1 MSYRK
6 ITKYFQ
12 NIKLYGIIGAAVIM
26 AMSVTA
32 CSTVKN
38 SGTEI
43 TADQTSAGLADGT
56 TVNGIYSYDDMFT
69 ERDLDVGY
77 DESSAVK
84 INLADDSTTVTVG
97 DDTEAD
103 ASEADETKA
112 DDSETDGTKD
122 GGVETDETKAD
133 ESETDGTKADESV
146 TNETETASSGVS
158 ISGNIITIT
167 KEGTYVFSGAL
178 SEGQI
183 VVDADSAKVQLVLDN
198 ADITCA
204 SSAAIYVKNAD
215 KTFITLAE
223 GSENILMNTAEY
235 EAIDDN
241 NIDAVIFSKDDLTL
255 NGKGTLTINSEY
267 GHGIV
272 SKDDLKLVGGI
283 CNITA
288 KAHALSGKDS
298 VRIAAGTYNLTSGK
312 DGIHSENADDDEKGF
327 VYIASGDFTIESTGD
342 GIDASYVVQ
351 IDDGDFDI
359 TAGDGA
365 ENATKTHKD
374 IPGGGA
380 GDNMGGGAPGGAAQD
395 GEAPS
400 GDKPSGGK
408 PSGDK
413 PSGDKPSG
421 DATSGDAT
429 GGDTTSEDTSGGN
442 LKGGDGSD
450 ESVSGSASGKQTG
463 QTPPDRPDGDSFDGS
478 RPDEK
483 ASDNTGGQTAQTP
496 PDKPGTDTSDAQQ
509 SDKNSQSKDIADNT
523 TASGAS
529 SDTGSEAASSTS
541 SDTDSEAAS
550 STSSDTDSEAAS
562 STSSDTDSTSTK
574 GIKSDGALYVNGGT
588 FTINSADD
596 AFHSNSDVTIN
607 DGTYTISSGD
617 DGMHADSALLV
628 NGGTITVT
636 ESYEGLEGLNI
647 TINDGKIDIAASDD
661 GMNAAGGNDASG
673 FGGMGGD
680 GFKGMQAPDAAQKSN
695 DTSDNTSDNTQK
707 PNDTSDT
714 AQTTGNITVAAQKSD
729 SASDTAQTTGNIT
742 VAAQKSDSTSDTAQT
757 TGNITVAS
765 QKSDNISVASQ
776 DEMWMVIN
784 GGYVHVLAGGDGLD
798 SNGDLTINGGEVYV
812 DGPSDNGN
820 SAIDYGEKS
829 SFYINGGTVV
839 AVGSSGMAEDVSSDS
854 KQQVAFVKLDSQ
866 ADAGDVTLK
875 DADGNEIISYTAK
888 KKYDCV
894 IISTADMKEGQTY
907 TLSASG
913 NESEVSL

>member
-12 NIKLYGIIGAAVIM
+12 NIKLYGVIGAAVIM

-43 TADQTSAGLADGT
+43 SATKNAAGLADT
-56 TVNGIYSYDDMFT
+56 ATVNGIYSYDDMFT

-97 DDTEAD
+97 DDTETD
-103 ASEADETKA
+103 VSKADETRA
-112 DDSETDGTKD
+112 DESKTDETKD
-122 GGVETDETKAD
+122 GGAETDETKAD
-133 ESETDGTKADESV
+133 ESVTNETKADESV

-167 KEGTYVFSGAL
+167 KEGTYVLSGAL

-215 KTFITLAE
+215 KAFITLAE

-272 SKDDLKLVGGI
+272 SKDDLKLVGGT

-288 KAHALSGKDS
+288 KTHALSGKDS

-312 DGIHSENADDDEKGF
+312 DGIHSENGDEEEKGF

-365 ENATKTHKD
+365 ENATKTNNEM
-374 IPGGGA
+374 PGGSTG
-380 GDNMGGGAPGGAAQD
+380 GNMGGGAPGGD
-395 GEAPS
+395 KPSGEAPS
-400 GDKPSGGK
+400 GEAPSGG
-408 PSGDK
+408 PS
-413 PSGDKPSG
+413 
-421 DATSGDAT
+421 
-429 GGDTTSEDTSGGN
+429 
-442 LKGGDGSD
+442 SD
-450 ESVSGSASGKQTG
+450 SDSGKKTR
-463 QTPPDRPDGDSFDGS
+463 QTPPDKPDGDSFDGS

-483 ASDNTGGQTAQTP
+483 ASDNAGSQTAQTP
-496 PDKPGTDTSDAQQ
+496 PDKPGTDTSDGQQ

-523 TASGAS
+523 TASSAS
-529 SDTGSEAASSTS
+529 SDTGSESASSTL
-541 SDTDSEAAS
+541 SDADSEN
-550 STSSDTDSEAAS
+550 DS

-588 FTINSADD
+588 FNINSADD
-596 AFHSNSDVTIN
+596 SFHSNSDVTIN

-617 DGMHADSALLV
+617 DGIHADSALLV

-647 TINDGKIDIAASDD
+647 TINDGKIDITASDD
-661 GMNAAGGNDASG
+661 GMNAAGGNDESG

-742 VAAQKSDSTSDTAQT
+742 VAAQKSDSTSDTAQDT
-757 TGNITVAS
+757 DAAS
-765 QKSDNISVASQ
+765 E

-784 GGYVHVLAGGDGLD
+784 GGYIHVLAGGDGLD

-866 ADAGDVTLK
+866 VDAGDVILK
-875 DADGNEIISYTAK
+875 DAAGNEIISYTAK

-894 IISTADMKEGQTY
+894 IISTADLKAGQTY

>member
-43 TADQTSAGLADGT
+43 SATQTSAGLADGT
-56 TVNGIYSYDDMFT
+56 SVNGIYSYDDMFT

-103 ASEADETKA
+103 VSETDETKA
-112 DDSETDGTKD
+112 DETQADESETDG
-122 GGVETDETKAD
+122 TKAD
-133 ESETDGTKADESV
+133 ESETDGTKADKS
-146 TNETETASSGVS
+146 ETDETKAASSSVS
-158 ISGNIITIT
+158 ISGNIITISE
-167 KEGTYVFSGAL
+167 EGTYVLSGAL

-272 SKDDLKLVGGI
+272 SKDDLKLVSGT

-288 KAHALSGKDS
+288 KNHALSGKDS

-342 GIDASYVVQ
+342 GIDASYMVQ
-351 IDDGDFDI
+351 IDDGDFEI
-359 TAGDGA
+359 TAGGGA
-365 ENATKTHKD
+365 ENATKTHND
-374 IPGGGA
+374 MPGGGPG
-380 GDNMGGGAPGGAAQD
+380 GDMGGGAPGGDKPSGEAPS

-400 GDKPSGGK
+400 GDKPSGEASNGDTSSESGSNGD
-408 PSGDK
+408 PSG
-413 PSGDKPSG
+413 
-421 DATSGDAT
+421 
-429 GGDTTSEDTSGGN
+429 
-442 LKGGDGSD
+442 SD
-450 ESVSGSASGKQTG
+450 SGKQTG
-463 QTPPDRPDGDSFDGS
+463 QTPPDKPDGDSFDGS

-483 ASDNTGGQTAQTP
+483 ASDNAGSQTSQTP
-496 PDKPGTDTSDAQQ
+496 PDKSGKDTADGQQ
-509 SDKNSQSKDIADNT
+509 SDKNSQSNNTADST
-523 TASGAS
+523 TASG
-529 SDTGSEAASSTS
+529 
-541 SDTDSEAAS
+541 
-550 STSSDTDSEAAS
+550 
-562 STSSDTDSTSTK
+562 TSSDTDSTSTK

-596 AFHSNSDVTIN
+596 SFHSNSDVTIN

-647 TINDGKIDIAASDD
+647 TINDGKIDITASDD
-661 GMNAAGGNDASG
+661 GMNAAGGNDQSG

-680 GFKGMQAPDAAQKSN
+680 GFKGMQALNSAPDAAQKS
-695 DTSDNTSDNTQK
+695 DSTSDSKSDNTQK
-707 PNDTSDT
+707 SDDTSDT
-714 AQTTGNITVAAQKSD
+714 AQTTGNITVA
-729 SASDTAQTTGNIT
+729 T
-742 VAAQKSDSTSDTAQT
+742 QKSDSTSDTAQT
-757 TGNITVAS
+757 TGNITVAV
-765 QKSDNISVASQ
+765 QKSDSASDTAQ
-776 DEMWMVIN
+776 DTDAASEDEMWMVIN

-829 SFYINGGTVV
+829 AFYINGGTVV
-839 AVGSSGMAEDVSSDS
+839 AVGSSGMAEDVSSES

-866 ADAGDVTLK
+866 VDAGDVILK
-875 DADGNEIISYTAK
+875 DADGNEIISYTAQ

-894 IISTADMKEGQTY
+894 IISTADLKAGQTY

-913 NESEVSL
+913 SESEVSL

>member
-6 ITKYFQ
+6 VKKYFQ

-43 TADQTSAGLADGT
+43 TADQTSAGA

-103 ASEADETKA
+103 TSEIDETKA
-112 DDSETDGTKD
+112 DETQADESETNGTKAD
-122 GGVETDETKAD
+122 KSETNGTKAD
-133 ESETDGTKADESV
+133 ESETDETKV
-146 TNETETASSGVS
+146 ASSGVS
-158 ISGNIITIT
+158 ISGNIITIS
-167 KEGTYVFSGAL
+167 KEGTYVLSGAL

-198 ADITCA
+198 VDITCA

-223 GSENILMNTAEY
+223 DSENILMNTAEY

-272 SKDDLKLVGGI
+272 SKDDLKLVSGT

-288 KAHALSGKDS
+288 KKHALSGKDS

-312 DGIHSENADDDEKGF
+312 DGIHSENVDDDEKGF

-351 IDDGDFDI
+351 IDDGDFEI
-359 TAGDGA
+359 TAGGGS
-365 ENATKTHKD
+365 ENATKTHND
-374 IPGGGA
+374 MPGGGPG
-380 GDNMGGGAPGGAAQD
+380 GDMGGGAPS

-400 GDKPSGGK
+400 GDKPSGEA
-408 PSGDK
+408 PSGG
-413 PSGDKPSG
+413 PSSDGD
-421 DATSGDAT
+421 
-429 GGDTTSEDTSGGN
+429 
-442 LKGGDGSD
+442 
-450 ESVSGSASGKQTG
+450 SGKQTG
-463 QTPPDRPDGDSFDGS
+463 QTPPDKPDGDSFDGS

-483 ASDNTGGQTAQTP
+483 ASDNADSQTSQTP
-496 PDKPGTDTSDAQQ
+496 PDKSGKDTSDGQQ
-509 SDKNSQSKDIADNT
+509 FDKNSQSKDAADST
-523 TASGAS
+523 TASGASSDTDSEAASGTS
-529 SDTGSEAASSTS
+529 SDTGSEAASSAS
-541 SDTDSEAAS
+541 YDTD
-550 STSSDTDSEAAS
+550 T
-562 STSSDTDSTSTK
+562 TSTK

-596 AFHSNSDVTIN
+596 SFHSNSDVTIN

-636 ESYEGLEGLNI
+636 ESYEGLEGLNV
-647 TINDGKIDIAASDD
+647 TINDGKIDITASDD
-661 GMNAAGGNDASG
+661 GMNAAGGNDQSG

-680 GFKGMQAPDAAQKSN
+680 GFKGMQAPNSAPDAAQKS
-695 DTSDNTSDNTQK
+695 DSASDSTSDNTQK
-707 PNDTSDT
+707 SDDTSDT

-729 SASDTAQTTGNIT
+729 DASDTVQDTGNIT
-742 VAAQKSDSTSDTAQT
+742 VAAQKSDSTSDKAQDTDTA
-757 TGNITVAS
+757 S
-765 QKSDNISVASQ
+765 E

-854 KQQVAFVKLDSQ
+854 KQQVVFVKLDSQ
-866 ADAGDVTLK
+866 ADAGDVILK
-875 DADGNEIISYTAK
+875 DADGNEIISYTAQ

-894 IISTADMKEGQTY
+894 IISMADLKAGQTY

-913 NESEVSL
+913 SESEVSL

>member
-43 TADQTSAGLADGT
+43 SAAQTSAGLADGA

-103 ASEADETKA
+103 ASEPDETKADETKA
-112 DDSETDGTKD
+112 DESETDETKA
-122 GGVETDETKAD
+122 GESETDETKAD

-167 KEGTYVFSGAL
+167 KEGTYVLSGAL

-272 SKDDLKLVGGI
+272 SKDDLKLVGGTS
-283 CNITA
+283 NITA
-288 KAHALSGKDS
+288 KNHALSGKDS

-312 DGIHSENADDDEKGF
+312 DGIHSENADEEEKGF

-365 ENATKTHKD
+365 ENATKTNNEM
-374 IPGGGA
+374 PGGGT
-380 GDNMGGGAPGGAAQD
+380 GGNMGGGAPGGD
-395 GEAPS
+395 KPSGEAPS
-400 GDKPSGGK
+400 GGPS
-408 PSGDK
+408 
-413 PSGDKPSG
+413 
-421 DATSGDAT
+421 
-429 GGDTTSEDTSGGN
+429 
-442 LKGGDGSD
+442 SD
-450 ESVSGSASGKQTG
+450 SDSGKQTG
-463 QTPPDRPDGDSFDGS
+463 QTPPDKPDGDSFDGS

-483 ASDNTGGQTAQTP
+483 ASDNAGSQTSQTP
-496 PDKPGTDTSDAQQ
+496 PDKSGKDTSDA
-509 SDKNSQSKDIADNT
+509 
-523 TASGAS
+523 
-529 SDTGSEAASSTS
+529 
-541 SDTDSEAAS
+541 
-550 STSSDTDSEAAS
+550 
-562 STSSDTDSTSTK
+562 DSTSTK

-588 FTINSADD
+588 YTINSADD
-596 AFHSNSDVTIN
+596 SFHSNSDVTIN

-617 DGMHADSALLV
+617 DGIHADSALLV

-647 TINDGKIDIAASDD
+647 TINDGKIDITASDD

-673 FGGMGGD
+673 FGGRGGD
-680 GFKGMQAPDAAQKSN
+680 GFKGMQAPD
-695 DTSDNTSDNTQK
+695 
-707 PNDTSDT
+707 
-714 AQTTGNITVAAQKSD
+714 AAQKSD

-742 VAAQKSDSTSDTAQT
+742 VAAQKSDNT
-757 TGNITVAS
+757 
-765 QKSDNISVASQ
+765 SVASQ
-776 DEMWMVIN
+776 DTDTASDDEMWMVIN

-875 DADGNEIISYTAK
+875 DADGNEIISYTAQ

-894 IISTADMKEGQTY
+894 IISTADLKAGQIY

>member
-12 NIKLYGIIGAAVIM
+12 NIKLYGVIGAAVIM

-43 TADQTSAGLADGT
+43 SAAQTSAGLADEA

-77 DESSAVK
+77 DESNAIK

-97 DDTEAD
+97 DDTETD
-103 ASEADETKA
+103 VSKADETKA
-112 DDSETDGTKD
+112 DDSK
-122 GGVETDETKAD
+122 TDETKAD
-133 ESETDGTKADESV
+133 ELE
-146 TNETETASSGVS
+146 TNETENAASGVY

-167 KEGTYVFSGAL
+167 KEGTYVLSGAL

-183 VVDADSAKVQLVLDN
+183 VVDADSAEVQLVLDN

-215 KTFITLAE
+215 KAFITLAE

-272 SKDDLKLVGGI
+272 SKDDLKLVGGTY
-283 CNITA
+283 NITA
-288 KAHALSGKDS
+288 ENHALSGKDS
-298 VRIAAGTYNLTSGK
+298 VRIADGTYNLTSGK

-365 ENATKTHKD
+365 ENATKTHNEM
-374 IPGGGA
+374 PGGA
-380 GDNMGGGAPGGAAQD
+380 TRDNMGGVAQD
-395 GEAPS
+395 GEVPS
-400 GDKPSGGK
+400 GDK
-408 PSGDK
+408 
-413 PSGDKPSG
+413 
-421 DATSGDAT
+421 TSGDA
-429 GGDTTSEDTSGGN
+429 SGRN
-442 LKGGDGSD
+442 LNGGDGSD
-450 ESVSGSASGKQTG
+450 GSDSGSASGKQAG
-463 QTPPDRPDGDSFDGS
+463 QTPPDRPEGDSFDGS

-496 PDKPGTDTSDAQQ
+496 PDKPGTDTSDGQK

-523 TASGAS
+523 TASSAS
-529 SDTGSEAASSTS
+529 SDTGSESSSSTSPDADSENNSSTS
-541 SDTDSEAAS
+541 SDA
-550 STSSDTDSEAAS
+550 
-562 STSSDTDSTSTK
+562 DSTSTK

-596 AFHSNSDVTIN
+596 SFHSNSDATIN

-617 DGMHADSALLV
+617 DGIHADSALLV

-673 FGGMGGD
+673 FGGRGGD
-680 GFKGMQAPDAAQKSN
+680 GFKGMQAPDAAQRP
-695 DTSDNTSDNTQK
+695 DDTSDNTQK
-707 PNDTSDT
+707 PDDTSDT
-714 AQTTGNITVAAQKSD
+714 AQTTGNITVAAQKQD
-729 SASDTAQTTGNIT
+729 SPSDTAQDTD
-742 VAAQKSDSTSDTAQT
+742 AASD
-757 TGNITVAS
+757 
-765 QKSDNISVASQ
+765 

-798 SNGDLTINGGEVYV
+798 SNGDLTINDGEVYV

-829 SFYINGGTVV
+829 SFNINGGTVV

-866 ADAGDVTLK
+866 ADVGDVILK
-875 DADGNEIISYTAK
+875 DADGNEIISYTVQ

-894 IISTADMKEGQTY
+894 IISTADLKAGQTY

>member
-6 ITKYFQ
+6 VKKYFQ
-12 NIKLYGIIGAAVIM
+12 NIKLYGIICAAVIM

-43 TADQTSAGLADGT
+43 TADQTSAGA

-103 ASEADETKA
+103 ASETDETKA
-112 DDSETDGTKD
+112 DETQ
-122 GGVETDETKAD
+122 AD
-133 ESETDGTKADESV
+133 ESETDGTKADKSE
-146 TNETETASSGVS
+146 TNETKAASSGVS
-158 ISGNIITIT
+158 ISGNIITIS
-167 KEGTYVFSGAL
+167 KEGTYVLSGAL

-198 ADITCA
+198 VDITCA

-272 SKDDLKLVGGI
+272 SKDDLKLVSGT

-288 KAHALSGKDS
+288 KKHALSGKDS

-359 TAGDGA
+359 TAGGGA
-365 ENATKTHKD
+365 ENATKTHND
-374 IPGGGA
+374 MPGGGPG
-380 GDNMGGGAPGGAAQD
+380 GDMGGGAPG

-400 GDKPSGGK
+400 GDKPSGEA
-408 PSGDK
+408 PSGEA
-413 PSGDKPSG
+413 PSGSG
-421 DATSGDAT
+421 SNGDSA
-429 GGDTTSEDTSGGN
+429 
-442 LKGGDGSD
+442 GSD
-450 ESVSGSASGKQTG
+450 SGKQTG
-463 QTPPDRPDGDSFDGS
+463 QTPPDKPSGDSFDGS
-478 RPDEK
+478 RPDQK
-483 ASDNTGGQTAQTP
+483 ASDNADSQTSQTP
-496 PDKPGTDTSDAQQ
+496 PDKSGKDTSDGQQ
-509 SDKNSQSKDIADNT
+509 FDKNSQSKDAADST
-523 TASGAS
+523 TASGV
-529 SDTGSEAASSTS
+529 S
-541 SDTDSEAAS
+541 SDTDSETAS
-550 STSSDTDSEAAS
+550 DTSSDTGSEAAS

-574 GIKSDGALYVNGGT
+574 GIKSDGALYLNGGT

-596 AFHSNSDVTIN
+596 SFHSNSDVTIN

-636 ESYEGLEGLNI
+636 ESYEGLEGLNV
-647 TINDGKIDIAASDD
+647 TINDGKIDITASDD
-661 GMNAAGGNDASG
+661 GINAAGGNDQSG

-680 GFKGMQAPDAAQKSN
+680 GFKGMQAPDAQKLDSA
-695 DTSDNTSDNTQK
+695 SDSTSDNTQK
-707 PNDTSDT
+707 SDDTSDT
-714 AQTTGNITVAAQKSD
+714 AQTTGNIAVAAQKSDDASDTVQDTGNITVAAQKSD
-729 SASDTAQTTGNIT
+729 SSSDTSQDT
-742 VAAQKSDSTSDTAQT
+742 DTA
-757 TGNITVAS
+757 S
-765 QKSDNISVASQ
+765 E

-866 ADAGDVTLK
+866 ADAGDVILK
-875 DADGNEIISYTAK
+875 DADGNEIISYTAQ

-894 IISTADMKEGQTY
+894 IISTADLKAGQTY

-913 NESEVSL
+913 SESEVSL

>member
-43 TADQTSAGLADGT
+43 SAAQTSAGLADGA

-103 ASEADETKA
+103 ASEPDETKA
-112 DDSETDGTKD
+112 DETQADESETDETKA
-122 GGVETDETKAD
+122 GGAETDETKAD

-167 KEGTYVFSGAL
+167 KEGTYVLSGAL

-183 VVDADSAKVQLVLDN
+183 VVNADSAKVQLVLDN

-272 SKDDLKLVGGI
+272 SKDDLKLVGGTS
-283 CNITA
+283 NITA
-288 KAHALSGKDS
+288 KNHALSGKDS

-312 DGIHSENADDDEKGF
+312 DGIHSENADEEEKGF

-365 ENATKTHKD
+365 ENATKTNNEM
-374 IPGGGA
+374 PGGGT
-380 GDNMGGGAPGGAAQD
+380 GGNMGGGAPGGD
-395 GEAPS
+395 KPSGEAPS
-400 GDKPSGGK
+400 GEAPSGG
-408 PSGDK
+408 PS
-413 PSGDKPSG
+413 
-421 DATSGDAT
+421 
-429 GGDTTSEDTSGGN
+429 
-442 LKGGDGSD
+442 SD
-450 ESVSGSASGKQTG
+450 SDSGKQTG
-463 QTPPDRPDGDSFDGS
+463 QTPPDKPDGDSFDGS

-483 ASDNTGGQTAQTP
+483 ASDNAGSQTSQTP
-496 PDKPGTDTSDAQQ
+496 PDMSGKDTSDA
-509 SDKNSQSKDIADNT
+509 
-523 TASGAS
+523 
-529 SDTGSEAASSTS
+529 
-541 SDTDSEAAS
+541 
-550 STSSDTDSEAAS
+550 
-562 STSSDTDSTSTK
+562 DSTSTK

-588 FTINSADD
+588 YTINSADD
-596 AFHSNSDVTIN
+596 SFHSNSDVTIN

-617 DGMHADSALLV
+617 DGIHADSALLV

-647 TINDGKIDIAASDD
+647 TINDGKIDITASDD

-673 FGGMGGD
+673 FGGRGGD
-680 GFKGMQAPDAAQKSN
+680 GFKGMQAPD
-695 DTSDNTSDNTQK
+695 
-707 PNDTSDT
+707 
-714 AQTTGNITVAAQKSD
+714 AAQKSD

-742 VAAQKSDSTSDTAQT
+742 VAAQKSDNT
-757 TGNITVAS
+757 
-765 QKSDNISVASQ
+765 SVASQ
-776 DEMWMVIN
+776 DTDTASDDEMWMVID

-866 ADAGDVTLK
+866 VDAGDVILK
-875 DADGNEIISYTAK
+875 DADGNEIISYTVQ

-894 IISTADMKEGQTY
+894 IISTADLQAGQTY
-907 TLSASG
+907 ILSASG

>member
-12 NIKLYGIIGAAVIM
+12 NIKLYGVIGAAVIM

-43 TADQTSAGLADGT
+43 SAAQTSAGLADEA

-77 DESSAVK
+77 DESNAVK

-97 DDTEAD
+97 DDTETD
-103 ASEADETKA
+103 ASKADETKA
-112 DDSETDGTKD
+112 DDSKTDETKADES
-122 GGVETDETKAD
+122 ETNETKAD

-167 KEGTYVFSGAL
+167 KEGTYVLSGAL

-272 SKDDLKLVGGI
+272 SKDDLKLVGGTY
-283 CNITA
+283 NITA
-288 KAHALSGKDS
+288 ENHALSGKDS
-298 VRIAAGTYNLTSGK
+298 VRIADGTYNLTSCK

-327 VYIASGDFTIESTGD
+327 VYIASGDFTIESIGD

-359 TAGDGA
+359 TAGGGV
-365 ENATKTHKD
+365 ENATKTHND
-374 IPGGGA
+374 MPGGA
-380 GDNMGGGAPGGAAQD
+380 TRDNMGGGAPGGAAQD

-400 GDKPSGGK
+400 GDK
-408 PSGDK
+408 
-413 PSGDKPSG
+413 
-421 DATSGDAT
+421 TS
-429 GGDTTSEDTSGGN
+429 
-442 LKGGDGSD
+442 GDGSD
-450 ESVSGSASGKQTG
+450 KSDSGSASGKQTG

-496 PDKPGTDTSDAQQ
+496 PDKPGTDTSDGQK

-523 TASGAS
+523 TASSAS
-529 SDTGSEAASSTS
+529 SDTGSESSSSASPNVDSENNSSTS
-541 SDTDSEAAS
+541 SDA
-550 STSSDTDSEAAS
+550 
-562 STSSDTDSTSTK
+562 DSTSTK

-596 AFHSNSDVTIN
+596 SFHSNSDATIN

-617 DGMHADSALLV
+617 DGIHADNALLV

-647 TINDGKIDIAASDD
+647 TINDGKIDITASDD

-673 FGGMGGD
+673 FGGRGGD
-680 GFKGMQAPDAAQKSN
+680 GFKGMQTPDSARKS
-695 DTSDNTSDNTQK
+695 
-707 PNDTSDT
+707 NDTSDT
-714 AQTTGNITVAAQKSD
+714 AQTTGNITVAAQKQDNTSVSSQD
-729 SASDTAQTTGNIT
+729 TDAASD
-742 VAAQKSDSTSDTAQT
+742 
-757 TGNITVAS
+757 
-765 QKSDNISVASQ
+765 

-829 SFYINGGTVV
+829 SFNINGGTVV

-866 ADAGDVTLK
+866 ADAGDVILK
-875 DADGNEIISYTAK
+875 DAAGNEIISYTVQ

-894 IISTADMKEGQTY
+894 IISTADLKAGQTY

>member
-32 CSTVKN
+32 CSIVKN

-43 TADQTSAGLADGT
+43 SATKNAAGLADT
-56 TVNGIYSYDDMFT
+56 ATVNGIYSYDDMFT

-103 ASEADETKA
+103 ASEPDETKA
-112 DDSETDGTKD
+112 DETQADESETDETKA
-122 GGVETDETKAD
+122 GGAETDETKAD

-167 KEGTYVFSGAL
+167 KEGTYVLSGAL

-183 VVDADSAKVQLVLDN
+183 VVNADSAKVQLVLDN

-235 EAIDDN
+235 EVIDDN

-272 SKDDLKLVGGI
+272 SKDDLKLVGGTS
-283 CNITA
+283 NITA
-288 KAHALSGKDS
+288 KTHALSGKDS

-359 TAGDGA
+359 TVGGGS
-365 ENATKTHKD
+365 ENATKTHND
-374 IPGGGA
+374 IPGGGT
-380 GDNMGGGAPGGAAQD
+380 GGNMGGGAPGGD
-395 GEAPS
+395 KPSGEAPS
-400 GDKPSGGK
+400 GEAPSGG
-408 PSGDK
+408 PS
-413 PSGDKPSG
+413 
-421 DATSGDAT
+421 
-429 GGDTTSEDTSGGN
+429 
-442 LKGGDGSD
+442 SD
-450 ESVSGSASGKQTG
+450 SDSGKQTG
-463 QTPPDRPDGDSFDGS
+463 QTPPDKPDGDSFDGS

-483 ASDNTGGQTAQTP
+483 ASDNAGSQTSQTP
-496 PDKPGTDTSDAQQ
+496 PDKSGKDTSDA
-509 SDKNSQSKDIADNT
+509 
-523 TASGAS
+523 
-529 SDTGSEAASSTS
+529 
-541 SDTDSEAAS
+541 
-550 STSSDTDSEAAS
+550 
-562 STSSDTDSTSTK
+562 DSTSTK
-574 GIKSDGALYVNGGT
+574 GIKSGGALYVNGGT
-588 FTINSADD
+588 YTINSADD
-596 AFHSNSDVTIN
+596 SFHSNSDVTIN

-617 DGMHADSALLV
+617 DGIHADSALLV
-628 NGGTITVT
+628 NGGTIAVT

-647 TINDGKIDIAASDD
+647 TINDGKIDITASDD

-673 FGGMGGD
+673 FGGRGGD
-680 GFKGMQAPDAAQKSN
+680 GFKGMQAPD
-695 DTSDNTSDNTQK
+695 
-707 PNDTSDT
+707 
-714 AQTTGNITVAAQKSD
+714 AAQKSD

-742 VAAQKSDSTSDTAQT
+742 VAAQKSDNT
-757 TGNITVAS
+757 
-765 QKSDNISVASQ
+765 SVASQ
-776 DEMWMVIN
+776 DTDTASDDEMWMVIN

-875 DADGNEIISYTAK
+875 DADGNEIISYTAQ

-894 IISTADMKEGQTY
+894 IISTADLKAGQIY

>member
-6 ITKYFQ
+6 VKKYFQ

-43 TADQTSAGLADGT
+43 TADQTSAGLADEAM
-56 TVNGIYSYDDMFT
+56 VNGIYSYDDMFT

-97 DDTEAD
+97 DDTETD
-103 ASEADETKA
+103 ASKSEETRADESK
-112 DDSETDGTKD
+112 TDETKD
-122 GGVETDETKAD
+122 GGAETDETKAD
-133 ESETDGTKADESV
+133 ESETDGTKADESE
-146 TNETETASSGVS
+146 TNETENAASGVS

-167 KEGTYVFSGAL
+167 KEGTYVLSGAL

-204 SSAAIYVKNAD
+204 SSAAIYVKNAN
-215 KTFITLAE
+215 KAFITLAE

-272 SKDDLKLVGGI
+272 SKDDLKLVGGTY
-283 CNITA
+283 NITA
-288 KAHALSGKDS
+288 ENHALSGKDS
-298 VRIAAGTYNLTSGK
+298 VRIAEGTYNLTSGK

-359 TAGDGA
+359 TAGGGA
-365 ENATKTHKD
+365 ENATKTHND
-374 IPGGGA
+374 MPGGA
-380 GDNMGGGAPGGAAQD
+380 TRDNMGGGAPGGAAQD

-400 GDKPSGGK
+400 GDKPSG
-408 PSGDK
+408 
-413 PSGDKPSG
+413 
-421 DATSGDAT
+421 
-429 GGDTTSEDTSGGN
+429 
-442 LKGGDGSD
+442 DGSD
-450 ESVSGSASGKQTG
+450 KSDSGSASGKQTG

-496 PDKPGTDTSDAQQ
+496 PDKPGTDTSDGQK

-523 TASGAS
+523 TASSAS
-529 SDTGSEAASSTS
+529 SDTGSESSSSASPDADSENNSSTS
-541 SDTDSEAAS
+541 SDA
-550 STSSDTDSEAAS
+550 
-562 STSSDTDSTSTK
+562 DSTSTK

-596 AFHSNSDVTIN
+596 SFHSNSDATIN

-617 DGMHADSALLV
+617 DGIHADSALLV

-647 TINDGKIDIAASDD
+647 TINDGKIDITASDD

-673 FGGMGGD
+673 FGGRGGD
-680 GFKGMQAPDAAQKSN
+680 GFKGMQAPDSARKSN

-707 PNDTSDT
+707 PDDTSDT
-714 AQTTGNITVAAQKSD
+714 AQTTGNITVAAQKS
-729 SASDTAQTTGNIT
+729 G
-742 VAAQKSDSTSDTAQT
+742 STSDTAQDT
-757 TGNITVAS
+757 DTAS
-765 QKSDNISVASQ
+765 E

-820 SAIDYGEKS
+820 SAIDYGDKS

-839 AVGSSGMAEDVSSDS
+839 AVGSGGMAEDVSSDS

-866 ADAGDVTLK
+866 VNAGDVILK
-875 DADGNEIISYTAK
+875 DADGNEIISYTVQ

-894 IISTADMKEGQTY
+894 IISTADLQAGQTY
-907 TLSASG
+907 ILSASG

>member
-6 ITKYFQ
+6 VKKYFQ

-43 TADQTSAGLADGT
+43 TADQTSAGA

-103 ASEADETKA
+103 ASETDETKA
-112 DDSETDGTKD
+112 DETQ
-122 GGVETDETKAD
+122 AD
-133 ESETDGTKADESV
+133 ESETDGTKADKSETNGTKADES
-146 TNETETASSGVS
+146 ETDETKAASSGVS
-158 ISGNIITIT
+158 ISGNIITIS
-167 KEGTYVFSGAL
+167 KEGTYVLSGAL

-198 ADITCA
+198 VDITCA

-223 GSENILMNTAEY
+223 DSENILMNTAEY

-272 SKDDLKLVGGI
+272 SKDDLKLVSGT

-288 KAHALSGKDS
+288 KKHALSGKDS
-298 VRIAAGTYNLTSGK
+298 VRIATGTYNLTSGK

-359 TAGDGA
+359 TAGGGA
-365 ENATKTHKD
+365 ENATKTHND
-374 IPGGGA
+374 MPGGGP
-380 GDNMGGGAPGGAAQD
+380 GSDMGGGAPSGEAPR

-400 GDKPSGGK
+400 GDKPSGEA
-408 PSGDK
+408 PSGEA
-413 PSGDKPSG
+413 PSGSG
-421 DATSGDAT
+421 SNGDSA
-429 GGDTTSEDTSGGN
+429 
-442 LKGGDGSD
+442 GSD
-450 ESVSGSASGKQTG
+450 SGKQTG
-463 QTPPDRPDGDSFDGS
+463 QTPPDKPDGDSFDGR

-483 ASDNTGGQTAQTP
+483 ASDNAGSQTSQTP
-496 PDKPGTDTSDAQQ
+496 PGKPGKDTSDGQQ
-509 SDKNSQSKDIADNT
+509 SDKNSQSNNTADST

-529 SDTGSEAASSTS
+529 SDTDSETASDTS
-541 SDTDSEAAS
+541 SDTG
-550 STSSDTDSEAAS
+550 SEAAS

-596 AFHSNSDVTIN
+596 SFHSNSDVTIN

-636 ESYEGLEGLNI
+636 ESYEGLEGLNV
-647 TINDGKIDIAASDD
+647 TINDGKIDIIASDD
-661 GMNAAGGNDASG
+661 GINAAGGNDQSG

-680 GFKGMQAPDAAQKSN
+680 GFKGMQAPDAQKS
-695 DTSDNTSDNTQK
+695 DSASDSTSDNTQK
-707 PNDTSDT
+707 SDDTSDT
-714 AQTTGNITVAAQKSD
+714 AQTTGNIAVAAQKSDDASDTVQDTGNIIVAAQKSD
-729 SASDTAQTTGNIT
+729 SSSDTSQDTD
-742 VAAQKSDSTSDTAQT
+742 AASE
-757 TGNITVAS
+757 
-765 QKSDNISVASQ
+765 

-875 DADGNEIISYTAK
+875 DADGNEIISYTAQ

-894 IISTADMKEGQTY
+894 IISTADLKAGQTY

-913 NESEVSL
+913 SESEVSL

>member
-32 CSTVKN
+32 CSTVNN

-43 TADQTSAGLADGT
+43 SATQTAGLADT
-56 TVNGIYSYDDMFT
+56 ATVNGIYSYDDMFT
-69 ERDLDVGY
+69 ERDLDVSY

-97 DDTEAD
+97 DDTETD
-103 ASEADETKA
+103 VSKADETKA
-112 DDSETDGTKD
+112 DDSKTDETKD
-122 GGVETDETKAD
+122 GGAETDETKAD

-167 KEGTYVFSGAL
+167 KEGTYVLSGAL

-215 KTFITLAE
+215 KAFITLAE

-272 SKDDLKLVGGI
+272 SKDDLKLVGGT

-288 KAHALSGKDS
+288 KTHALSGKDS
-298 VRIAAGTYNLTSGK
+298 VRIAEGTYNLTSGK

-351 IDDGDFDI
+351 IDDGAFDI
-359 TAGDGA
+359 TAGGGA
-365 ENATKTHKD
+365 ENATKTHND
-374 IPGGGA
+374 MPGGA
-380 GDNMGGGAPGGAAQD
+380 TRDNMGGGAPGGD
-395 GEAPS
+395 KPSGEAPS
-400 GDKPSGGK
+400 GEAPSGG
-408 PSGDK
+408 PS
-413 PSGDKPSG
+413 
-421 DATSGDAT
+421 
-429 GGDTTSEDTSGGN
+429 
-442 LKGGDGSD
+442 SD
-450 ESVSGSASGKQTG
+450 SDSGKQTG
-463 QTPPDRPDGDSFDGS
+463 QTLPDKPDGDSFDGS

-483 ASDNTGGQTAQTP
+483 ASDNAGSQTSQTP
-496 PDKPGTDTSDAQQ
+496 PDKSGKDTSDGQQ

-523 TASGAS
+523 TASSAS
-529 SDTGSEAASSTS
+529 SDTGSESASSTL
-541 SDTDSEAAS
+541 SDADSENN
-550 STSSDTDSEAAS
+550 S

-596 AFHSNSDVTIN
+596 SFHSNSDVTIN

-647 TINDGKIDIAASDD
+647 TINDGKIDITASDD

-673 FGGMGGD
+673 FGGRGGD
-680 GFKGMQAPDAAQKSN
+680 GFKGMQAPD
-695 DTSDNTSDNTQK
+695 
-707 PNDTSDT
+707 
-714 AQTTGNITVAAQKSD
+714 AAQKSD

-742 VAAQKSDSTSDTAQT
+742 VAAQKSDNT
-757 TGNITVAS
+757 
-765 QKSDNISVASQ
+765 SVASQ
-776 DEMWMVIN
+776 DTDTASDDEMWMVIN

-866 ADAGDVTLK
+866 VDAGDVILK
-875 DADGNEIISYTAK
+875 DADGNEIISYTVQ

-894 IISTADMKEGQTY
+894 IISTADLKAGQIY

>member
-6 ITKYFQ
+6 VKKYFQ

-43 TADQTSAGLADGT
+43 TADQTSAGA

-103 ASEADETKA
+103 ASEIDETKA
-112 DDSETDGTKD
+112 DETQ
-122 GGVETDETKAD
+122 AD
-133 ESETDGTKADESV
+133 ESETDGTKADKSE
-146 TNETETASSGVS
+146 TNETKAASSGVS
-158 ISGNIITIT
+158 ISGNIITIS
-167 KEGTYVFSGAL
+167 KEGTYVLSGAL
-178 SEGQI
+178 LEGQI

-198 ADITCA
+198 IDITCA

-223 GSENILMNTAEY
+223 DSENILMNTAEY

-272 SKDDLKLVGGI
+272 SKDDLKLVSGTY
-283 CNITA
+283 NITA
-288 KAHALSGKDS
+288 KNHALSGKDS

-351 IDDGDFDI
+351 IDDGDFEI
-359 TAGDGA
+359 TAGGGA
-365 ENATKTHKD
+365 ENATKTHND
-374 IPGGGA
+374 MPGGDPG
-380 GDNMGGGAPGGAAQD
+380 GDMGGGAPGGD
-395 GEAPS
+395 KPSGEAPS
-400 GDKPSGGK
+400 GDKPSGEAS
-408 PSGDK
+408 SGDK
-413 PSGDKPSG
+413 MSGEASSG
-421 DATSGDAT
+421 SGSN
-429 GGDTTSEDTSGGN
+429 GDSA
-442 LKGGDGSD
+442 GSD
-450 ESVSGSASGKQTG
+450 SGKQTG
-463 QTPPDRPDGDSFDGS
+463 QTPPDKPSGDSFDGS
-478 RPDEK
+478 RPEQK
-483 ASDNTGGQTAQTP
+483 ASDNADSQTSQTP
-496 PDKPGTDTSDAQQ
+496 QDKSGKDTSDGQQ
-509 SDKNSQSKDIADNT
+509 FDKNSQSKDAADST

-529 SDTGSEAASSTS
+529 SDTDSETASDTS
-541 SDTDSEAAS
+541 SDTG
-550 STSSDTDSEAAS
+550 SEAAS

-596 AFHSNSDVTIN
+596 SFHSNSDVTIN

-636 ESYEGLEGLNI
+636 ESYEGLEGLNV
-647 TINDGKIDIAASDD
+647 TINDGKIDITASDD
-661 GMNAAGGNDASG
+661 GINAAGGNDQSG

-680 GFKGMQAPDAAQKSN
+680 GFKGMQAPDAQKS
-695 DTSDNTSDNTQK
+695 DSASDSTSDNTQK
-707 PNDTSDT
+707 SDDTSDT
-714 AQTTGNITVAAQKSD
+714 AQTTGNIAVAAQKSD
-729 SASDTAQTTGNIT
+729 SSSDTSQDT
-742 VAAQKSDSTSDTAQT
+742 DTA
-757 TGNITVAS
+757 S
-765 QKSDNISVASQ
+765 E

-854 KQQVAFVKLDSQ
+854 KQQVVFVKLDSQ
-866 ADAGDVTLK
+866 ADAGDVILK
-875 DADGNEIISYTAK
+875 DADGNEIISYTAQ

-894 IISTADMKEGQTY
+894 IISMADLKAGQTY

-913 NESEVSL
+913 SESEVSL

>member
-6 ITKYFQ
+6 ITKYFR

-43 TADQTSAGLADGT
+43 SAAQTSAGLADGA

-77 DESSAVK
+77 DESNAVK

-97 DDTEAD
+97 DNTETD
-103 ASEADETKA
+103 ASKSEETRADESK
-112 DDSETDGTKD
+112 TDETKD
-122 GGVETDETKAD
+122 GGAETDETEADESETDETKAD

-167 KEGTYVFSGAL
+167 KEGTYVLSGAL

-183 VVDADSAKVQLVLDN
+183 IVDADSAKVQLVLDN

-235 EAIDDN
+235 ETIDDN

-272 SKDDLKLVGGI
+272 SKDDLKLVGGTS
-283 CNITA
+283 NITA
-288 KAHALSGKDS
+288 KNHALSGKDS

-359 TAGDGA
+359 TAGGGS
-365 ENATKTHKD
+365 ENATKTHND
-374 IPGGGA
+374 IPGGGT
-380 GDNMGGGAPGGAAQD
+380 GGKMGGGAPGGD
-395 GEAPS
+395 KPSGEAPS
-400 GDKPSGGK
+400 GEAPSGG
-408 PSGDK
+408 PS
-413 PSGDKPSG
+413 
-421 DATSGDAT
+421 
-429 GGDTTSEDTSGGN
+429 
-442 LKGGDGSD
+442 SD
-450 ESVSGSASGKQTG
+450 SDSGKKTR
-463 QTPPDRPDGDSFDGS
+463 QTPPDKPDGDSFDGS

-483 ASDNTGGQTAQTP
+483 ASDNAGSQTAQTP
-496 PDKPGTDTSDAQQ
+496 PDKSGKDTSDA
-509 SDKNSQSKDIADNT
+509 
-523 TASGAS
+523 
-529 SDTGSEAASSTS
+529 
-541 SDTDSEAAS
+541 
-550 STSSDTDSEAAS
+550 
-562 STSSDTDSTSTK
+562 DSTSTK

-588 FTINSADD
+588 FNINSADD
-596 AFHSNSDVTIN
+596 SFHSNSDVTIN

-617 DGMHADSALLV
+617 DGIHADSALLV

-647 TINDGKIDIAASDD
+647 TINDGKIDITASDD

-673 FGGMGGD
+673 FGGRGGD
-680 GFKGMQAPDAAQKSN
+680 GFKGMQAPDAAQKS
-695 DTSDNTSDNTQK
+695 
-707 PNDTSDT
+707 
-714 AQTTGNITVAAQKSD
+714 D
-729 SASDTAQTTGNIT
+729 SASDTAQDTD
-742 VAAQKSDSTSDTAQT
+742 AASE
-757 TGNITVAS
+757 
-765 QKSDNISVASQ
+765 

-854 KQQVAFVKLDSQ
+854 KQQIAFVKLDSQ
-866 ADAGDVTLK
+866 VDAGDVILK
-875 DADGNEIISYTAK
+875 DADGNEIISYTAQ

-894 IISTADMKEGQTY
+894 IISTADLKAGQTY

>member
-6 ITKYFQ
+6 VKKYFQ

-43 TADQTSAGLADGT
+43 SADQTSAGA

-103 ASEADETKA
+103 ASETDETKA
-112 DDSETDGTKD
+112 DENQ
-122 GGVETDETKAD
+122 AD
-133 ESETDGTKADESV
+133 ESETDGTKADKSE
-146 TNETETASSGVS
+146 TNETKAASSGVS
-158 ISGNIITIT
+158 ISGNIITIS
-167 KEGTYVFSGAL
+167 KEGTYVLSGAL

-198 ADITCA
+198 VDITCA

-223 GSENILMNTAEY
+223 DSENILMNTAEY

-272 SKDDLKLVGGI
+272 SKDDLKLVSGT

-288 KAHALSGKDS
+288 KNHALSGKDS

-327 VYIASGDFTIESTGD
+327 VYIAFGDFTIESTGD

-359 TAGDGA
+359 TAGGGA
-365 ENATKTHKD
+365 ENATKTHND
-374 IPGGGA
+374 MPGGDPGS
-380 GDNMGGGAPGGAAQD
+380 DMGGGAPGGD
-395 GEAPS
+395 KTSGEAPS
-400 GDKPSGGK
+400 GGPS
-408 PSGDK
+408 
-413 PSGDKPSG
+413 
-421 DATSGDAT
+421 
-429 GGDTTSEDTSGGN
+429 
-442 LKGGDGSD
+442 SD
-450 ESVSGSASGKQTG
+450 SDSGKQTG
-463 QTPPDRPDGDSFDGS
+463 QTPPDKPSGDSFDGS

-483 ASDNTGGQTAQTP
+483 ASDNADSQTSQTP
-496 PDKPGTDTSDAQQ
+496 PDKSGKDTSDGQQ
-509 SDKNSQSKDIADNT
+509 FDKNSQSKDAADST

-529 SDTGSEAASSTS
+529 SDT
-541 SDTDSEAAS
+541 DSEAVS
-550 STSSDTDSEAAS
+550 GTSP
-562 STSSDTDSTSTK
+562 DTDSTSTK

-596 AFHSNSDVTIN
+596 SFHSNSDVTIN

-636 ESYEGLEGLNI
+636 ESYEGLEGLNV
-647 TINDGKIDIAASDD
+647 TINDGKIDIIASDD
-661 GMNAAGGNDASG
+661 GINAAGGNDQSG

-680 GFKGMQAPDAAQKSN
+680 GFKGMQAPDAQKS
-695 DTSDNTSDNTQK
+695 DSASDSTSDNTQK
-707 PNDTSDT
+707 SDDTSDT
-714 AQTTGNITVAAQKSD
+714 AQTTGNIAVAAQKSD
-729 SASDTAQTTGNIT
+729 DASDTVQDTGNIT
-742 VAAQKSDSTSDTAQT
+742 VAAQKSDTSQDTDA
-757 TGNITVAS
+757 AS
-765 QKSDNISVASQ
+765 E

-866 ADAGDVTLK
+866 ADAGDVILK
-875 DADGNEIISYTAK
+875 DADGNEIISYTAQ

-894 IISTADMKEGQTY
+894 IISTADLKAGQTY

-913 NESEVSL
+913 SESEVSL

>member
-6 ITKYFQ
+6 VKKYFQ

-43 TADQTSAGLADGT
+43 SAAQTSVGLADEA

-77 DESSAVK
+77 DENSAVK

-97 DDTEAD
+97 DDTETD
-103 ASEADETKA
+103 ASKADETKA
-112 DDSETDGTKD
+112 DDSKTDETKA
-122 GGVETDETKAD
+122 DETKAD
-133 ESETDGTKADESV
+133 ESET
-146 TNETETASSGVS
+146 NETENAASGVY
-158 ISGNIITIT
+158 ISRNIITIT
-167 KEGTYVFSGAL
+167 KEGTYVLSGAL

-215 KTFITLAE
+215 KAFITLAE

-235 EAIDDN
+235 EAIDNN

-272 SKDDLKLVGGI
+272 SKDDLKLVGGT

-288 KAHALSGKDS
+288 KKHALSGKDS
-298 VRIAAGTYNLTSGK
+298 VRIADGTYNLTSGK

-365 ENATKTHKD
+365 ENVTKTHND
-374 IPGGGA
+374 MLGGGL
-380 GDNMGGGAPGGAAQD
+380 
-395 GEAPS
+395 
-400 GDKPSGGK
+400 
-408 PSGDK
+408 
-413 PSGDKPSG
+413 
-421 DATSGDAT
+421 
-429 GGDTTSEDTSGGN
+429 GGDMRGGN
-442 LKGGDGSD
+442 SKGGDGSD
-450 ESVSGSASGKQTG
+450 
-463 QTPPDRPDGDSFDGS
+463 GS
-478 RPDEK
+478 RPNEK

-496 PDKPGTDTSDAQQ
+496 PDKPGTDTSDGQQ
-509 SDKNSQSKDIADNT
+509 SDKNSQSKDVADST

-529 SDTGSEAASSTS
+529 SASF
-541 SDTDSEAAS
+541 
-550 STSSDTDSEAAS
+550 DTDSEAAS

-596 AFHSNSDVTIN
+596 SFHSNSDATIN

-617 DGMHADSALLV
+617 DGIHADSALLV

-647 TINDGKIDIAASDD
+647 TINDGKIDITASDD

-673 FGGMGGD
+673 FSGRGGD
-680 GFKGMQAPDAAQKSN
+680 GFKGMQAPDAAQRPD

-707 PNDTSDT
+707 PDDTSDT
-714 AQTTGNITVAAQKSD
+714 AQTTGNITVEAQKSD
-729 SASDTAQTTGNIT
+729 N
-742 VAAQKSDSTSDTAQT
+742 TSDTAQNT
-757 TGNITVAS
+757 DTAS
-765 QKSDNISVASQ
+765 D

-820 SAIDYGEKS
+820 SAIDYGDKS

-866 ADAGDVTLK
+866 VDAGDVILK
-875 DADGNEIISYTAK
+875 DADGNEIISYTVQ

-894 IISTADMKEGQTY
+894 IISTADLQAGQTY
-907 TLSASG
+907 ILSASG

>member
-12 NIKLYGIIGAAVIM
+12 NIKLYGVIGAAVIM

-43 TADQTSAGLADGT
+43 SAAQTSAGLADGA

-97 DDTEAD
+97 DNTETD
-103 ASEADETKA
+103 ASKSEETRADESK
-112 DDSETDGTKD
+112 TDETKD
-122 GGVETDETKAD
+122 GGAETDETKAD

-167 KEGTYVFSGAL
+167 KEGTYVLSGAL

-235 EAIDDN
+235 ETIDDN

-272 SKDDLKLVGGI
+272 SKDDLKLVGGTY
-283 CNITA
+283 NITA
-288 KAHALSGKDS
+288 ENHALSGKDS
-298 VRIAAGTYNLTSGK
+298 VRIAEGTYNLTSGK

-351 IDDGDFDI
+351 IDDGAFDI
-359 TAGDGA
+359 TAGGGA
-365 ENATKTHKD
+365 ENATKTHND
-374 IPGGGA
+374 MPGGA
-380 GDNMGGGAPGGAAQD
+380 TRDNMRGGAPGGAAQD

-400 GDKPSGGK
+400 GDKPSG
-408 PSGDK
+408 
-413 PSGDKPSG
+413 
-421 DATSGDAT
+421 
-429 GGDTTSEDTSGGN
+429 
-442 LKGGDGSD
+442 DGSD
-450 ESVSGSASGKQTG
+450 KSDSGSASGKQTG
-463 QTPPDRPDGDSFDGS
+463 QTPPDKPDGDSFDGS

-483 ASDNTGGQTAQTP
+483 ASDNAGSQTSQTP
-496 PDKPGTDTSDAQQ
+496 PDKSGKDTSDGQQ
-509 SDKNSQSKDIADNT
+509 SDKNSQSKDIADST
-523 TASGAS
+523 TASSAS
-529 SDTGSEAASSTS
+529 SDTGSESASSTLSDADSENDSSTS
-541 SDTDSEAAS
+541 SDA
-550 STSSDTDSEAAS
+550 
-562 STSSDTDSTSTK
+562 DSTSTK

-588 FTINSADD
+588 FNINSADD
-596 AFHSNSDVTIN
+596 SFHSNSDVTIN

-617 DGMHADSALLV
+617 DGIHADSALLV

-647 TINDGKIDIAASDD
+647 TINDGKIDITASDD

-673 FGGMGGD
+673 FGGRGGD
-680 GFKGMQAPDAAQKSN
+680 GFKGMQAPD
-695 DTSDNTSDNTQK
+695 
-707 PNDTSDT
+707 
-714 AQTTGNITVAAQKSD
+714 AAQKSD

-742 VAAQKSDSTSDTAQT
+742 VAAQKSDNT
-757 TGNITVAS
+757 
-765 QKSDNISVASQ
+765 SVASQ
-776 DEMWMVIN
+776 NTDTASDDEMWMVIN

-866 ADAGDVTLK
+866 ADAGDVILK
-875 DADGNEIISYTAK
+875 DADGNEIISYTAQ

-894 IISTADMKEGQTY
+894 IISTADLKAGQTY

>member
-43 TADQTSAGLADGT
+43 SAAQTSAGLADGA

-97 DDTEAD
+97 DDTETD
-103 ASEADETKA
+103 ASKADETKA
-112 DDSETDGTKD
+112 DAS
-122 GGVETDETKAD
+122 ETDETKAD
-133 ESETDGTKADESV
+133 ESET
-146 TNETETASSGVS
+146 NETENAASGVY

-167 KEGTYVFSGAL
+167 KEGTYVLSGAL

-215 KTFITLAE
+215 KAFITLAE

-272 SKDDLKLVGGI
+272 SKDDLKLVGGTY
-283 CNITA
+283 NITA
-288 KAHALSGKDS
+288 ENHAISGKDS
-298 VRIAAGTYNLTSGK
+298 VRIADGTYNLTSGK

-351 IDDGDFDI
+351 IDEGDFDI

-365 ENATKTHKD
+365 ENATKTHND
-374 IPGGGA
+374 IPGGGTR
-380 GDNMGGGAPGGAAQD
+380 DNMGGGASGGAAQD

-400 GDKPSGGK
+400 GDKPSG
-408 PSGDK
+408 
-413 PSGDKPSG
+413 
-421 DATSGDAT
+421 
-429 GGDTTSEDTSGGN
+429 
-442 LKGGDGSD
+442 DGSD
-450 ESVSGSASGKQTG
+450 KSDSGSASGKQTG
-463 QTPPDRPDGDSFDGS
+463 QTPPDRLDGDSFDGS

-483 ASDNTGGQTAQTP
+483 TSDNTGGQTAQTP
-496 PDKPGTDTSDAQQ
+496 PDKPGTDTSDGQK

-523 TASGAS
+523 TASSAS
-529 SDTGSEAASSTS
+529 SDTGSESSSSTSPDADSENNSSTS
-541 SDTDSEAAS
+541 SDA
-550 STSSDTDSEAAS
+550 
-562 STSSDTDSTSTK
+562 DSTSTK

-596 AFHSNSDVTIN
+596 SFHSNSDATIN

-617 DGMHADSALLV
+617 DGIHADSALLV

-647 TINDGKIDIAASDD
+647 TINDGKIDITASDD

-673 FGGMGGD
+673 FGGRGGD
-680 GFKGMQAPDAAQKSN
+680 GFKGMQTPDSARKSN
-695 DTSDNTSDNTQK
+695 DTSDNT
-707 PNDTSDT
+707 
-714 AQTTGNITVAAQKSD
+714 
-729 SASDTAQTTGNIT
+729 
-742 VAAQKSDSTSDTAQT
+742 
-757 TGNITVAS
+757 
-765 QKSDNISVASQ
+765 QKSDNTSVASQ
-776 DEMWMVIN
+776 DTDAASDDEMWMVIN

-829 SFYINGGTVV
+829 SFNINGGTVV

-866 ADAGDVTLK
+866 ADAGDVILK
-875 DADGNEIISYTAK
+875 DADGNEIISYTVQ

-894 IISTADMKEGQTY
+894 IISTADLKAGQTY

>member
-12 NIKLYGIIGAAVIM
+12 NIKLYGIIGAVVIM

-43 TADQTSAGLADGT
+43 SAAQTSAGLADGA

-103 ASEADETKA
+103 ASKADETKA
-112 DDSETDGTKD
+112 DDSKTDETKD
-122 GGVETDETKAD
+122 GGAETDETKAD

-167 KEGTYVFSGAL
+167 KEGTYVLSGAL

-272 SKDDLKLVGGI
+272 SKDDLKLVGGT

-288 KAHALSGKDS
+288 KNHALSGKDS

-365 ENATKTHKD
+365 KNVTKTHNEML
-374 IPGGGA
+374 GGGT
-380 GDNMGGGAPGGAAQD
+380 GGNMGGGAPGGD
-395 GEAPS
+395 KPSGEAPS
-400 GDKPSGGK
+400 GEAPSGG
-408 PSGDK
+408 PS
-413 PSGDKPSG
+413 
-421 DATSGDAT
+421 
-429 GGDTTSEDTSGGN
+429 
-442 LKGGDGSD
+442 SD
-450 ESVSGSASGKQTG
+450 SDSGKKTR
-463 QTPPDRPDGDSFDGS
+463 QTPPDKPDGDSFDGS

-483 ASDNTGGQTAQTP
+483 ASDNAGSQTAQTP
-496 PDKPGTDTSDAQQ
+496 PDKPGTDTSDVQQ
-509 SDKNSQSKDIADNT
+509 SDKNSQSKNTADST
-523 TASGAS
+523 TASSAS
-529 SDTGSEAASSTS
+529 SDTGSESASSTLSDADSENDSSTS
-541 SDTDSEAAS
+541 SDA
-550 STSSDTDSEAAS
+550 
-562 STSSDTDSTSTK
+562 DSTSTK

-588 FTINSADD
+588 FNINSADD
-596 AFHSNSDVTIN
+596 SFHSNSDVTIN

-617 DGMHADSALLV
+617 DGIHADSALLV

-647 TINDGKIDIAASDD
+647 TINDGKIDITASDD

-673 FGGMGGD
+673 FGGRGGD
-680 GFKGMQAPDAAQKSN
+680 GFKGMQAPDAAQKP
-695 DTSDNTSDNTQK
+695 DGTSDNTSDNTQK

-742 VAAQKSDSTSDTAQT
+742 VAAQKSDSTSDTAQDT
-757 TGNITVAS
+757 DTAS
-765 QKSDNISVASQ
+765 D

-875 DADGNEIISYTAK
+875 DADGNEIISYTVQ

-894 IISTADMKEGQTY
+894 IISTADLKAGQTY

>member
-6 ITKYFQ
+6 VKKYFQ

-43 TADQTSAGLADGT
+43 SAAQTSVGLADEA

-97 DDTEAD
+97 DDTETD
-103 ASEADETKA
+103 AS
-112 DDSETDGTKD
+112 
-122 GGVETDETKAD
+122 KAD
-133 ESETDGTKADESV
+133 ESETDATKADGSE
-146 TNETETASSGVS
+146 TNETENAASGAY

-167 KEGTYVFSGAL
+167 KEGTYVLSGAL

-235 EAIDDN
+235 ETIDDN

-272 SKDDLKLVGGI
+272 SKDDLKLVGGTY
-283 CNITA
+283 NITA
-288 KAHALSGKDS
+288 ENHALSGKDS
-298 VRIAAGTYNLTSGK
+298 VRIAEGTYNLTSGK

-359 TAGDGA
+359 TAGGGA
-365 ENATKTHKD
+365 ENATKTHND
-374 IPGGGA
+374 MPGGA
-380 GDNMGGGAPGGAAQD
+380 TRDNMGGGAPGGAAQD

-400 GDKPSGGK
+400 GDKPSG
-408 PSGDK
+408 
-413 PSGDKPSG
+413 
-421 DATSGDAT
+421 
-429 GGDTTSEDTSGGN
+429 
-442 LKGGDGSD
+442 DGSD
-450 ESVSGSASGKQTG
+450 KSDSGSASGKQTG

-496 PDKPGTDTSDAQQ
+496 PDKPGTDTSDGQK

-523 TASGAS
+523 TASSAS
-529 SDTGSEAASSTS
+529 SDTGSESSSSASPDADSENNSSTS
-541 SDTDSEAAS
+541 SDA
-550 STSSDTDSEAAS
+550 
-562 STSSDTDSTSTK
+562 DSTSTK

-596 AFHSNSDVTIN
+596 SFHSNSDATIN

-617 DGMHADSALLV
+617 DGIHADSALLV

-636 ESYEGLEGLNI
+636 ESYE
-647 TINDGKIDIAASDD
+647 
-661 GMNAAGGNDASG
+661 
-673 FGGMGGD
+673 
-680 GFKGMQAPDAAQKSN
+680 
-695 DTSDNTSDNTQK
+695 
-707 PNDTSDT
+707 
-714 AQTTGNITVAAQKSD
+714 
-729 SASDTAQTTGNIT
+729 
-742 VAAQKSDSTSDTAQT
+742 
-757 TGNITVAS
+757 
-765 QKSDNISVASQ
+765 
-776 DEMWMVIN
+776 
-784 GGYVHVLAGGDGLD
+784 
-798 SNGDLTINGGEVYV
+798 LT
-812 DGPSDNGN
+812 
-820 SAIDYGEKS
+820 
-829 SFYINGGTVV
+829 
-839 AVGSSGMAEDVSSDS
+839 
-854 KQQVAFVKLDSQ
+854 
-866 ADAGDVTLK
+866 
-875 DADGNEIISYTAK
+875 
-888 KKYDCV
+888 
-894 IISTADMKEGQTY
+894 
-907 TLSASG
+907 
-913 NESEVSL
+913 

>member
-43 TADQTSAGLADGT
+43 SAAQTSAGLADGA

-97 DDTEAD
+97 DDTETD
-103 ASEADETKA
+103 ASKADETKA
-112 DDSETDGTKD
+112 DDSETD
-122 GGVETDETKAD
+122 ETKAD
-133 ESETDGTKADESV
+133 ESET
-146 TNETETASSGVS
+146 NETENTASGVY

-167 KEGTYVFSGAL
+167 KEGTYVLSGAL

-215 KTFITLAE
+215 KAFITLAE

-272 SKDDLKLVGGI
+272 SKDDLKLVGGTY
-283 CNITA
+283 NITA
-288 KAHALSGKDS
+288 ENHAISGKDS
-298 VRIAAGTYNLTSGK
+298 VRIADGTYNLTSGK

-351 IDDGDFDI
+351 IDEGDFDI

-365 ENATKTHKD
+365 ENATKTHND
-374 IPGGGA
+374 IPGGGTR
-380 GDNMGGGAPGGAAQD
+380 DNMGGGASGGAAQD

-400 GDKPSGGK
+400 GDKPSG
-408 PSGDK
+408 
-413 PSGDKPSG
+413 
-421 DATSGDAT
+421 
-429 GGDTTSEDTSGGN
+429 
-442 LKGGDGSD
+442 DGSD
-450 ESVSGSASGKQTG
+450 KSDSGSASGKQTG
-463 QTPPDRPDGDSFDGS
+463 QTPPDRLDGDSFDGS

-483 ASDNTGGQTAQTP
+483 TSDNTGGQTAQTP
-496 PDKPGTDTSDAQQ
+496 PDKPGTDTSDGQK

-523 TASGAS
+523 TASSAS
-529 SDTGSEAASSTS
+529 SDTGSESSSSTSPDADSENNSSTS
-541 SDTDSEAAS
+541 SDA
-550 STSSDTDSEAAS
+550 
-562 STSSDTDSTSTK
+562 DSTSTK

-596 AFHSNSDVTIN
+596 SFHSNSDATIN

-617 DGMHADSALLV
+617 DGIHADSALLV

-647 TINDGKIDIAASDD
+647 TINDGKIDITASDD

-673 FGGMGGD
+673 FGGRGGD
-680 GFKGMQAPDAAQKSN
+680 GFKGMQTPDSARKSN
-695 DTSDNTSDNTQK
+695 DTSDNT
-707 PNDTSDT
+707 
-714 AQTTGNITVAAQKSD
+714 
-729 SASDTAQTTGNIT
+729 
-742 VAAQKSDSTSDTAQT
+742 
-757 TGNITVAS
+757 
-765 QKSDNISVASQ
+765 QKSDNTSVASQ
-776 DEMWMVIN
+776 DTDAASDDEMWMVIN

-829 SFYINGGTVV
+829 SFNINGGTVV

-866 ADAGDVTLK
+866 ADAGDVILK
-875 DADGNEIISYTAK
+875 DADGNEIISYTVQ

-894 IISTADMKEGQTY
+894 IISTADLKAGQTY

>member
-6 ITKYFQ
+6 VKKYFQ

-43 TADQTSAGLADGT
+43 SADQTSAGA

-103 ASEADETKA
+103 ASETDETKA
-112 DDSETDGTKD
+112 DENQ
-122 GGVETDETKAD
+122 AD
-133 ESETDGTKADESV
+133 ESETDGTKSDKSE
-146 TNETETASSGVS
+146 TNETKAASSGVS
-158 ISGNIITIT
+158 ISGNIITIS
-167 KEGTYVFSGAL
+167 KEGTYVLSGAL

-198 ADITCA
+198 VDITCA

-223 GSENILMNTAEY
+223 DSENILMNTAEY

-272 SKDDLKLVGGI
+272 SKDDLKLVSGT

-288 KAHALSGKDS
+288 KTHALSGKDS

-351 IDDGDFDI
+351 IDDGDFEI
-359 TAGDGA
+359 TAGGGA
-365 ENATKTHKD
+365 ENATTTHND
-374 IPGGGA
+374 MTSGGPGG
-380 GDNMGGGAPGGAAQD
+380 DMGGGAPGGEASSGD
-395 GEAPS
+395 KPSGEAPS
-400 GDKPSGGK
+400 GDTSSG
-408 PSGDK
+408 SG
-413 PSGDKPSG
+413 SNGDSF
-421 DATSGDAT
+421 
-429 GGDTTSEDTSGGN
+429 
-442 LKGGDGSD
+442 GSD
-450 ESVSGSASGKQTG
+450 SGKQTG
-463 QTPPDRPDGDSFDGS
+463 QTPPDKPDGDSFDGS
-478 RPDEK
+478 RPDQK
-483 ASDNTGGQTAQTP
+483 ASDNADSQTSQTP
-496 PDKPGTDTSDAQQ
+496 PDKSGKDTSDGQQ
-509 SDKNSQSKDIADNT
+509 FDKNSQSKDAADST
-523 TASGAS
+523 IASGASSDTDSETASDSS

-541 SDTDSEAAS
+541 SDTD
-550 STSSDTDSEAAS
+550 T
-562 STSSDTDSTSTK
+562 TSTK
-574 GIKSDGALYVNGGT
+574 GIKSDGALYVKGGT

-596 AFHSNSDVTIN
+596 SFHSNSDVTIN

-636 ESYEGLEGLNI
+636 ESYEGLEGLNV
-647 TINDGKIDIAASDD
+647 TINDGKIDITASDD
-661 GMNAAGGNDASG
+661 GINAAGGNDQSG

-680 GFKGMQAPDAAQKSN
+680 GFKGMQAPNSAPDAAQKS
-695 DTSDNTSDNTQK
+695 DSASDSTSDNTQK
-707 PNDTSDT
+707 SDDTSDT

-729 SASDTAQTTGNIT
+729 DASDTVQDTGNIT
-742 VAAQKSDSTSDTAQT
+742 VAAQKSDDQSGTSQDTDTA
-757 TGNITVAS
+757 S
-765 QKSDNISVASQ
+765 E

-866 ADAGDVTLK
+866 ADAGDVILK
-875 DADGNEIISYTAK
+875 DVDGNEIISYTAQ

-894 IISTADMKEGQTY
+894 IISTADLKAGQTY

-913 NESEVSL
+913 SESEVSL

>member
-1 MSYRK
+1 
-6 ITKYFQ
+6 
-12 NIKLYGIIGAAVIM
+12 M

-32 CSTVKN
+32 CSTVNN

-43 TADQTSAGLADGT
+43 SATKTAGLADT
-56 TVNGIYSYDDMFT
+56 ATVNGIFSYDDMFT
-69 ERDLDVGY
+69 DRDLDVGY
-77 DESSAVK
+77 DERSAVK

-97 DDTEAD
+97 DDTETD
-103 ASEADETKA
+103 ASKADETR
-112 DDSETDGTKD
+112 
-122 GGVETDETKAD
+122 AD
-133 ESETDGTKADESV
+133 ESET
-146 TNETETASSGVS
+146 NEAENAASGAY

-167 KEGTYVFSGAL
+167 KEGTYVLSGAL

-272 SKDDLKLVGGI
+272 SKDDLKLVGGTS
-283 CNITA
+283 NITA
-288 KAHALSGKDS
+288 KNHALSGKDS

-351 IDDGDFDI
+351 IDDGDFEI
-359 TAGDGA
+359 TAGGGA
-365 ENATKTHKD
+365 ENATKTHND
-374 IPGGGA
+374 MPGGGPG
-380 GDNMGGGAPGGAAQD
+380 GDMGGGAPGGD
-395 GEAPS
+395 KPSGEAPS
-400 GDKPSGGK
+400 GEAPSGEA
-408 PSGDK
+408 PSG
-413 PSGDKPSG
+413 SGSNG
-421 DATSGDAT
+421 DSA
-429 GGDTTSEDTSGGN
+429 
-442 LKGGDGSD
+442 GSD
-450 ESVSGSASGKQTG
+450 SGKQTG
-463 QTPPDRPDGDSFDGS
+463 QTPPDKPDGDSFDGS
-478 RPDEK
+478 RPDQK
-483 ASDNTGGQTAQTP
+483 ASDNADSQTSQTP
-496 PDKPGTDTSDAQQ
+496 PDKSGKDTSDGQQ
-509 SDKNSQSKDIADNT
+509 FDKNSQSKDAADST

-529 SDTGSEAASSTS
+529 SDTDSETASDTS
-541 SDTDSEAAS
+541 SDTG
-550 STSSDTDSEAAS
+550 SEAAS

-596 AFHSNSDVTIN
+596 SFHSNSDVTIN

-636 ESYEGLEGLNI
+636 ESYEGLEGLNV
-647 TINDGKIDIAASDD
+647 TINDGKIDITASDD
-661 GMNAAGGNDASG
+661 GINAAGGNDQSG

-680 GFKGMQAPDAAQKSN
+680 GFKGMQAPNSAPDAAQKS
-695 DTSDNTSDNTQK
+695 DSTSDSTADNTQK
-707 PNDTSDT
+707 SDDTSDT

-729 SASDTAQTTGNIT
+729 SSSDTSQDT
-742 VAAQKSDSTSDTAQT
+742 DTA
-757 TGNITVAS
+757 S
-765 QKSDNISVASQ
+765 E

-829 SFYINGGTVV
+829 SFYINGGTVI

-875 DADGNEIISYTAK
+875 DTDGNEIISYTAQ

-894 IISTADMKEGQTY
+894 IISTADLKAGQTY

-913 NESEVSL
+913 SESEVSL

>member
-43 TADQTSAGLADGT
+43 SATKNAAGLADT
-56 TVNGIYSYDDMFT
+56 ATVNGIYSYDDMFT

-84 INLADDSTTVTVG
+84 INLADDSTIVTVG

-103 ASEADETKA
+103 ASESDDTKADETQADELETDETKA
-112 DDSETDGTKD
+112 GES
-122 GGVETDETKAD
+122 ETDETKAD
-133 ESETDGTKADESV
+133 ESETDGTKADESE
-146 TNETETASSGVS
+146 TNETENAASGVS

-167 KEGTYVFSGAL
+167 KEGTYVLSGAL

-204 SSAAIYVKNAD
+204 SSAAIYVKNAN
-215 KTFITLAE
+215 KAFITLAE

-272 SKDDLKLVGGI
+272 SKDDLKLVGGTY
-283 CNITA
+283 NITA
-288 KAHALSGKDS
+288 ENHALSGKDS
-298 VRIAAGTYNLTSGK
+298 VRIAEGTYNLTSGK

-351 IDDGDFDI
+351 IDDGAFDI
-359 TAGDGA
+359 TAGGGA
-365 ENATKTHKD
+365 ENATKTHND
-374 IPGGGA
+374 MPGGA
-380 GDNMGGGAPGGAAQD
+380 TRDNMGGGAPGGAAQD

-400 GDKPSGGK
+400 GDKPSG
-408 PSGDK
+408 
-413 PSGDKPSG
+413 
-421 DATSGDAT
+421 
-429 GGDTTSEDTSGGN
+429 
-442 LKGGDGSD
+442 DGSD
-450 ESVSGSASGKQTG
+450 KSDSGSASGKQTG

-496 PDKPGTDTSDAQQ
+496 PDKPGTDTSDGQK

-523 TASGAS
+523 TASSAS
-529 SDTGSEAASSTS
+529 SDTGSESSSSASPDADSENNSSTS
-541 SDTDSEAAS
+541 SDA
-550 STSSDTDSEAAS
+550 
-562 STSSDTDSTSTK
+562 DSTSTK

-596 AFHSNSDVTIN
+596 SFHSNSDATIN

-617 DGMHADSALLV
+617 DGIHADSALLV

-647 TINDGKIDIAASDD
+647 TINDGKIDITASDD

-673 FGGMGGD
+673 FGGRGGD
-680 GFKGMQAPDAAQKSN
+680 GFKGMQAPDSARKSN

-707 PNDTSDT
+707 PDDTSDT
-714 AQTTGNITVAAQKSD
+714 AQTTGNITVAAQKS
-729 SASDTAQTTGNIT
+729 G
-742 VAAQKSDSTSDTAQT
+742 STSDTAQDT
-757 TGNITVAS
+757 DTAS
-765 QKSDNISVASQ
+765 E

-820 SAIDYGEKS
+820 SAIDYGDKS
-829 SFYINGGTVV
+829 SVYINGGTVV
-839 AVGSSGMAEDVSSDS
+839 AVGSGGMAEDVSSDS

-866 ADAGDVTLK
+866 VNAGDVILK
-875 DADGNEIISYTAK
+875 DAAGNEIISYTVQ

-894 IISTADMKEGQTY
+894 IISTADLQAGQTY
-907 TLSASG
+907 ILSASG

>member
-26 AMSVTA
+26 TMSVTA

-43 TADQTSAGLADGT
+43 SAAQTSAGLADGD

-69 ERDLDVGY
+69 ERDLNVGY
-77 DESSAVK
+77 DENSAVK

-97 DDTEAD
+97 DDTETD
-103 ASEADETKA
+103 ASKADETKA
-112 DDSETDGTKD
+112 DDSK
-122 GGVETDETKAD
+122 TDETKAD
-133 ESETDGTKADESV
+133 ESET
-146 TNETETASSGVS
+146 NETENVASGVY

-167 KEGTYVFSGAL
+167 KEGTYVLSGAL

-204 SSAAIYVKNAD
+204 SSAAIYIKNAD

-235 EAIDDN
+235 ETIDDN

-272 SKDDLKLVGGI
+272 SKDDLKLVGGTY
-283 CNITA
+283 NITA
-288 KAHALSGKDS
+288 ENHALSGKDS
-298 VRIAAGTYNLTSGK
+298 VRIAEGTYNLTSGK

-365 ENATKTHKD
+365 ENVTKTHND
-374 IPGGGA
+374 IPGGGTR
-380 GDNMGGGAPGGAAQD
+380 DNMGGVAQD
-395 GEAPS
+395 GEVPS
-400 GDKPSGGK
+400 GDK
-408 PSGDK
+408 
-413 PSGDKPSG
+413 
-421 DATSGDAT
+421 TSGDA
-429 GGDTTSEDTSGGN
+429 SGRN
-442 LKGGDGSD
+442 LNGGDGSD
-450 ESVSGSASGKQTG
+450 KSDSGSASGKQTG

-483 ASDNTGGQTAQTP
+483 TSDNTGGQTAQTP
-496 PDKPGTDTSDAQQ
+496 PDKPGTDTSDGQK

-523 TASGAS
+523 TASSAS
-529 SDTGSEAASSTS
+529 SDTGSESSSSTSPDADSENNSSTS
-541 SDTDSEAAS
+541 SDA
-550 STSSDTDSEAAS
+550 
-562 STSSDTDSTSTK
+562 DSTSTK

-596 AFHSNSDVTIN
+596 SFHSNSDATIN

-617 DGMHADSALLV
+617 DGIHADSALLV

-647 TINDGKIDIAASDD
+647 TINDGKIDITASDD

-673 FGGMGGD
+673 FGGRGGD
-680 GFKGMQAPDAAQKSN
+680 GFKGMQAPDSARKSN
-695 DTSDNTSDNTQK
+695 DTSDNTQKSD
-707 PNDTSDT
+707 DTSDT
-714 AQTTGNITVAAQKSD
+714 AQTTGNITVAAQKQD
-729 SASDTAQTTGNIT
+729 NISDTAQTTGNIT
-742 VAAQKSDSTSDTAQT
+742 VAAQKSDNTL
-757 TGNITVAS
+757 VAS
-765 QKSDNISVASQ
+765 QDTDAASD

-829 SFYINGGTVV
+829 SFNINGGTVV

-866 ADAGDVTLK
+866 ADAGDVILK
-875 DADGNEIISYTAK
+875 DADGNEIISYTVQ

-894 IISTADMKEGQTY
+894 IISTADLKAGQTY

>member
-43 TADQTSAGLADGT
+43 SAAQTSAGLADGA

-84 INLADDSTTVTVG
+84 INLVDDSTTVTVG

-103 ASEADETKA
+103 ASESDETKA
-112 DDSETDGTKD
+112 DETQADESETDETKA
-122 GGVETDETKAD
+122 GESETDETKAD

-167 KEGTYVFSGAL
+167 KEGTYVLSGAL

-272 SKDDLKLVGGI
+272 SKDDLKLVGGT

-288 KAHALSGKDS
+288 KKHALSGKDS

-312 DGIHSENADDDEKGF
+312 DGIHSENADEEEKGF

-359 TAGDGA
+359 TAGGGS
-365 ENATKTHKD
+365 ENATKTHND
-374 IPGGGA
+374 IPGGGT
-380 GDNMGGGAPGGAAQD
+380 GGNMGGGAPGGD
-395 GEAPS
+395 KPSGEAPS
-400 GDKPSGGK
+400 GEAPSGG
-408 PSGDK
+408 PS
-413 PSGDKPSG
+413 
-421 DATSGDAT
+421 
-429 GGDTTSEDTSGGN
+429 
-442 LKGGDGSD
+442 SD
-450 ESVSGSASGKQTG
+450 SDSGKQTG
-463 QTPPDRPDGDSFDGS
+463 
-478 RPDEK
+478 
-483 ASDNTGGQTAQTP
+483 QTP
-496 PDKPGTDTSDAQQ
+496 PDKPGTDTSDA
-509 SDKNSQSKDIADNT
+509 
-523 TASGAS
+523 
-529 SDTGSEAASSTS
+529 
-541 SDTDSEAAS
+541 
-550 STSSDTDSEAAS
+550 
-562 STSSDTDSTSTK
+562 DSTSTK

-596 AFHSNSDVTIN
+596 SFHSNSDVTIN

-617 DGMHADSALLV
+617 DGIHADSALLV

-647 TINDGKIDIAASDD
+647 TINDGKIDITASDD

-673 FGGMGGD
+673 FGGRGGD
-680 GFKGMQAPDAAQKSN
+680 GFKGMQAPDSAQKLD
-695 DTSDNTSDNTQK
+695 DTSENTQK

-729 SASDTAQTTGNIT
+729 SASDTAQITGNIT
-742 VAAQKSDSTSDTAQT
+742 VAAQKHDSKSDTAQDT
-757 TGNITVAS
+757 DTAS
-765 QKSDNISVASQ
+765 D

-839 AVGSSGMAEDVSSDS
+839 AVGSSGMAEDVSGDS

-866 ADAGDVTLK
+866 ADAGDVILK

>member
-12 NIKLYGIIGAAVIM
+12 NIKLYGIIGAVVIM

-112 DDSETDGTKD
+112 DDSET
-122 GGVETDETKAD
+122 
-133 ESETDGTKADESV
+133 
-146 TNETETASSGVS
+146 NETETASSGVS

-183 VVDADSAKVQLVLDN
+183 IVDADSAKVQLVLDN
-198 ADITCA
+198 ADVTSA

-272 SKDDLKLVGGI
+272 SKDDLKLVGGTY
-283 CNITA
+283 NITA
-288 KAHALSGKDS
+288 ENHALSGKDS
-298 VRIAAGTYNLTSGK
+298 VRIADGTYNLTSGK

-365 ENATKTHKD
+365 ENATKTNND
-374 IPGGGA
+374 MPGGGTR
-380 GDNMGGGAPGGAAQD
+380 DNMGGGAPGGVAQD
-395 GEAPS
+395 GEAPSGDKPS

-429 GGDTTSEDTSGGN
+429 SGDTTSEDTSGGN

-496 PDKPGTDTSDAQQ
+496 PDKSGKDTSDGQQ

-523 TASGAS
+523 TASSAP
-529 SDTGSEAASSTS
+529 SDTGSET
-541 SDTDSEAAS
+541 AS

-661 GMNAAGGNDASG
+661 GMNAAGGNDQSG

-680 GFKGMQAPDAAQKSN
+680 GFKGMQAPDAAQKSD
-695 DTSDNTSDNTQK
+695 DTSENTQK
-707 PNDTSDT
+707 SDDSSDTAQTTGSITVAAQKQDNTSDT

-729 SASDTAQTTGNIT
+729 
-742 VAAQKSDSTSDTAQT
+742 
-757 TGNITVAS
+757 
-765 QKSDNISVASQ
+765 NISVASQ
-776 DEMWMVIN
+776 DTDAASDDEMWMVIN
-784 GGYVHVLAGGDGLD
+784 GGYVHVLADGDGLD

-875 DADGNEIISYTAK
+875 DTDGNEIISYTAQ

-894 IISTADMKEGQTY
+894 IISTADLQAGQTY

-913 NESEVSL
+913 SESEVSL

>member
-43 TADQTSAGLADGT
+43 SAAQTSAGLADGA

-77 DESSAVK
+77 DESNAVK

-97 DDTEAD
+97 DNTETD
-103 ASEADETKA
+103 ASKSEETRADESK
-112 DDSETDGTKD
+112 TDETKD
-122 GGVETDETKAD
+122 GGAETDETEADESETDETKAD

-167 KEGTYVFSGAL
+167 KEGTYVLSGAL

-215 KTFITLAE
+215 KAFITLAE

-272 SKDDLKLVGGI
+272 SKDDLKLVGGTS
-283 CNITA
+283 NITA
-288 KAHALSGKDS
+288 KNHALSGKDS
-298 VRIAAGTYNLTSGK
+298 VRIAAGTYNLISGK

-359 TAGDGA
+359 TAGGGA
-365 ENATKTHKD
+365 ENATKTNNEM
-374 IPGGGA
+374 PGGGT
-380 GDNMGGGAPGGAAQD
+380 GGNMGGGAPGGD
-395 GEAPS
+395 KPSGEAPS
-400 GDKPSGGK
+400 GEAPSGG
-408 PSGDK
+408 PS
-413 PSGDKPSG
+413 
-421 DATSGDAT
+421 
-429 GGDTTSEDTSGGN
+429 
-442 LKGGDGSD
+442 SD
-450 ESVSGSASGKQTG
+450 SDSGKQTG
-463 QTPPDRPDGDSFDGS
+463 QTPPDKPDGDSFDGS

-483 ASDNTGGQTAQTP
+483 ASDNAGSQTSQTP
-496 PDKPGTDTSDAQQ
+496 PDKSGKDTSDA
-509 SDKNSQSKDIADNT
+509 
-523 TASGAS
+523 
-529 SDTGSEAASSTS
+529 
-541 SDTDSEAAS
+541 
-550 STSSDTDSEAAS
+550 
-562 STSSDTDSTSTK
+562 DSTSTK
-574 GIKSDGALYVNGGT
+574 GIKSDSALYVNGGT

-596 AFHSNSDVTIN
+596 SFHSNSDATIN

-617 DGMHADSALLV
+617 DGIHADSALLV
-628 NGGTITVT
+628 NGGTITVI

-647 TINDGKIDIAASDD
+647 TINDGKIDITASDD

-673 FGGMGGD
+673 FGGRGGD
-680 GFKGMQAPDAAQKSN
+680 GFKGMQAPDSAQRPD
-695 DTSDNTSDNTQK
+695 DTSNNTSDNTQK
-707 PNDTSDT
+707 PDDTSDT
-714 AQTTGNITVAAQKSD
+714 AQTTGNITVAAQKQD
-729 SASDTAQTTGNIT
+729 N
-742 VAAQKSDSTSDTAQT
+742 TSDTAQDT
-757 TGNITVAS
+757 DTAS
-765 QKSDNISVASQ
+765 D

-829 SFYINGGTVV
+829 SFDINGGTVV
-839 AVGSSGMAEDVSSDS
+839 AVGSSDMAEDVSSES
-854 KQQVAFVKLDSQ
+854 KQQAAFVKLDSQ
-866 ADAGDVTLK
+866 ADAGDVILK
-875 DADGNEIISYTAK
+875 DADGNEIISYTVQ

-894 IISTADMKEGQTY
+894 IISTADLKADQIY

>member
-12 NIKLYGIIGAAVIM
+12 NIKLYGVIGAAVIM

-43 TADQTSAGLADGT
+43 SAAQTSAGLADEA

-77 DESSAVK
+77 DESNAVK
-84 INLADDSTTVTVG
+84 INLADDSTTVTGG
-97 DDTEAD
+97 DDTETD
-103 ASEADETKA
+103 ASKADETKA
-112 DDSETDGTKD
+112 DDSK
-122 GGVETDETKAD
+122 TDETKAD
-133 ESETDGTKADESV
+133 ESET
-146 TNETETASSGVS
+146 NETENAASGVY

-167 KEGTYVFSGAL
+167 KEGTYVLSGAL

-204 SSAAIYVKNAD
+204 SSAAIYIKNAD

-272 SKDDLKLVGGI
+272 SKDDLKLVGGTY
-283 CNITA
+283 NITA
-288 KAHALSGKDS
+288 ENHALSGKDS
-298 VRIAAGTYNLTSGK
+298 VRIAEGTYNLTSGK

-351 IDDGDFDI
+351 IDEGDFDI

-365 ENATKTHKD
+365 ENATKTHND
-374 IPGGGA
+374 IPGGGTR
-380 GDNMGGGAPGGAAQD
+380 DNMGGGASGGAAKA

-400 GDKPSGGK
+400 GDKPSG
-408 PSGDK
+408 
-413 PSGDKPSG
+413 
-421 DATSGDAT
+421 
-429 GGDTTSEDTSGGN
+429 
-442 LKGGDGSD
+442 DGSD
-450 ESVSGSASGKQTG
+450 KSDSGSASGKQTG

-496 PDKPGTDTSDAQQ
+496 PDKPGTDTSDGQK

-523 TASGAS
+523 TASSAS
-529 SDTGSEAASSTS
+529 SDTGSESSSSASPDADSENNSSTS
-541 SDTDSEAAS
+541 SDA
-550 STSSDTDSEAAS
+550 
-562 STSSDTDSTSTK
+562 DSTSTK
-574 GIKSDGALYVNGGT
+574 GIKSDGALYVNGGN

-596 AFHSNSDVTIN
+596 SFHSNSDATIN

-617 DGMHADSALLV
+617 DGIHADNALLV

-647 TINDGKIDIAASDD
+647 TINDGKIDITASDD

-673 FGGMGGD
+673 FGGRGGRWLQ
-680 GFKGMQAPDAAQKSN
+680 GYAG
-695 DTSDNTSDNTQK
+695 
-707 PNDTSDT
+707 
-714 AQTTGNITVAAQKSD
+714 TGC
-729 SASDTAQTTGNIT
+729 
-742 VAAQKSDSTSDTAQT
+742 ST
-757 TGNITVAS
+757 
-765 QKSDNISVASQ
+765 
-776 DEMWMVIN
+776 E
-784 GGYVHVLAGGDGLD
+784 AG
-798 SNGDLTINGGEVYV
+798 
-812 DGPSDNGN
+812 
-820 SAIDYGEKS
+820 
-829 SFYINGGTVV
+829 
-839 AVGSSGMAEDVSSDS
+839 
-854 KQQVAFVKLDSQ
+854 
-866 ADAGDVTLK
+866 
-875 DADGNEIISYTAK
+875 
-888 KKYDCV
+888 
-894 IISTADMKEGQTY
+894 
-907 TLSASG
+907 
-913 NESEVSL
+913 

>member
-6 ITKYFQ
+6 VKKYFQ

-26 AMSVTA
+26 VMSVTA

-43 TADQTSAGLADGT
+43 SAAQTSAGLADGT

-77 DESSAVK
+77 DESNAVK

-97 DDTEAD
+97 DDTETD
-103 ASEADETKA
+103 ASKADETKA
-112 DDSETDGTKD
+112 DDSKTDETKA
-122 GGVETDETKAD
+122 DETKAD
-133 ESETDGTKADESV
+133 ESE

-167 KEGTYVFSGAL
+167 KEGTYVLSGAL

-235 EAIDDN
+235 ETIDDN

-272 SKDDLKLVGGI
+272 SKDDLKLVGGT

-288 KAHALSGKDS
+288 KNHALSGKDS

-351 IDDGDFDI
+351 IDDGAFDI
-359 TAGDGA
+359 TAGGGA
-365 ENATKTHKD
+365 ENATKTNNEM
-374 IPGGGA
+374 PGGGT
-380 GDNMGGGAPGGAAQD
+380 GGNMGGGAPGGD
-395 GEAPS
+395 KPSGEAPS
-400 GDKPSGGK
+400 GEAPSGG
-408 PSGDK
+408 PS
-413 PSGDKPSG
+413 
-421 DATSGDAT
+421 
-429 GGDTTSEDTSGGN
+429 
-442 LKGGDGSD
+442 SD
-450 ESVSGSASGKQTG
+450 SDSGKQTR
-463 QTPPDRPDGDSFDGS
+463 QTPPDKPDGDSFDGS

-483 ASDNTGGQTAQTP
+483 ASDNAGSQTSQTP
-496 PDKPGTDTSDAQQ
+496 PDKSGKDTSDA
-509 SDKNSQSKDIADNT
+509 
-523 TASGAS
+523 
-529 SDTGSEAASSTS
+529 
-541 SDTDSEAAS
+541 
-550 STSSDTDSEAAS
+550 
-562 STSSDTDSTSTK
+562 DSTSTK

-596 AFHSNSDVTIN
+596 SFHSNSDVTIN

-617 DGMHADSALLV
+617 DGIHADSALLV

-647 TINDGKIDIAASDD
+647 TINDGKIDITASDD

-673 FGGMGGD
+673 FGGRGGD
-680 GFKGMQAPDAAQKSN
+680 GFKGMQAPD
-695 DTSDNTSDNTQK
+695 
-707 PNDTSDT
+707 
-714 AQTTGNITVAAQKSD
+714 AAQKSD

-742 VAAQKSDSTSDTAQT
+742 VAAQKSDNT
-757 TGNITVAS
+757 
-765 QKSDNISVASQ
+765 SVASQ
-776 DEMWMVIN
+776 DTDTASDDEMWMVIN

-875 DADGNEIISYTAK
+875 DADGNEIISYTAQ

-894 IISTADMKEGQTY
+894 IISTADLKAGQTY

>member
-43 TADQTSAGLADGT
+43 SAAQTSAGLADGA

-97 DDTEAD
+97 DDTETD
-103 ASEADETKA
+103 ASKADETRA
-112 DDSETDGTKD
+112 DESKTDETKD
-122 GGVETDETKAD
+122 GGAETDETKAD
-133 ESETDGTKADESV
+133 ESET
-146 TNETETASSGVS
+146 NETENAASGAY

-167 KEGTYVFSGAL
+167 KEGTYVLSGAL

-215 KTFITLAE
+215 KAFITLAE

-272 SKDDLKLVGGI
+272 SKDDLKLVGGT

-288 KAHALSGKDS
+288 KNHALSGKDS

-359 TAGDGA
+359 TAGGGA
-365 ENATKTHKD
+365 ENATKTNNEM
-374 IPGGGA
+374 PGGGM
-380 GDNMGGGAPGGAAQD
+380 GGNMGGGAPGGD
-395 GEAPS
+395 KPSGEAPS
-400 GDKPSGGK
+400 GETPSGG
-408 PSGDK
+408 PS
-413 PSGDKPSG
+413 
-421 DATSGDAT
+421 
-429 GGDTTSEDTSGGN
+429 
-442 LKGGDGSD
+442 SD
-450 ESVSGSASGKQTG
+450 SDSGKQTG
-463 QTPPDRPDGDSFDGS
+463 QTPPDKPDGDSFDGS

-483 ASDNTGGQTAQTP
+483 ASDNAGSQTSQTP
-496 PDKPGTDTSDAQQ
+496 PDKSAKDTSDA
-509 SDKNSQSKDIADNT
+509 
-523 TASGAS
+523 
-529 SDTGSEAASSTS
+529 
-541 SDTDSEAAS
+541 
-550 STSSDTDSEAAS
+550 
-562 STSSDTDSTSTK
+562 DSTSTK
-574 GIKSDGALYVNGGT
+574 GIKSDGALYANGGT
-588 FTINSADD
+588 FNINSADD
-596 AFHSNSDVTIN
+596 SFHSNSDVTIN

-617 DGMHADSALLV
+617 DGIHADSALLV

-647 TINDGKIDIAASDD
+647 TINDGKIDITASDD

-673 FGGMGGD
+673 FGGRGGD
-680 GFKGMQAPDAAQKSN
+680 GFKGMQAPDAAQKPD
-695 DTSDNTSDNTQK
+695 DT
-707 PNDTSDT
+707 
-714 AQTTGNITVAAQKSD
+714 
-729 SASDTAQTTGNIT
+729 
-742 VAAQKSDSTSDTAQT
+742 
-757 TGNITVAS
+757 
-765 QKSDNISVASQ
+765 SVASQ
-776 DEMWMVIN
+776 DTDTASDDEMWMVIN

-854 KQQVAFVKLDSQ
+854 KQQAAFVKLDSQ

-875 DADGNEIISYTAK
+875 DADGNEIISYTVQ

-894 IISTADMKEGQTY
+894 IISTADLKAGQTY

>member
-43 TADQTSAGLADGT
+43 SAAQTSAGLADGA

-69 ERDLDVGY
+69 GRDLDVGY
-77 DESSAVK
+77 DESNAVK

-103 ASEADETKA
+103 ASKADETKA
-112 DDSETDGTKD
+112 DDSKTDETKD
-122 GGVETDETKAD
+122 GGAETDETKAD

-167 KEGTYVFSGAL
+167 KEGTYVLSGAL

-215 KTFITLAE
+215 KAFITLAE

-272 SKDDLKLVGGI
+272 SKDDLKLVGGT

-288 KAHALSGKDS
+288 KTHALSGKDS

-312 DGIHSENADDDEKGF
+312 DGIHAENADDDEKGF

-359 TAGDGA
+359 TAGGGS
-365 ENATKTHKD
+365 ENATKTHND
-374 IPGGGA
+374 IPGGGT
-380 GDNMGGGAPGGAAQD
+380 GGNMGGGAPGGD
-395 GEAPS
+395 KPSGEAPS
-400 GDKPSGGK
+400 GEVPSGG
-408 PSGDK
+408 PS
-413 PSGDKPSG
+413 
-421 DATSGDAT
+421 
-429 GGDTTSEDTSGGN
+429 
-442 LKGGDGSD
+442 SD
-450 ESVSGSASGKQTG
+450 SDSGKQTG
-463 QTPPDRPDGDSFDGS
+463 QTPPDKPDGDSFDGS

-483 ASDNTGGQTAQTP
+483 ASDNAGSQTSQTP
-496 PDKPGTDTSDAQQ
+496 PDKSGKDTSDA
-509 SDKNSQSKDIADNT
+509 
-523 TASGAS
+523 
-529 SDTGSEAASSTS
+529 
-541 SDTDSEAAS
+541 
-550 STSSDTDSEAAS
+550 
-562 STSSDTDSTSTK
+562 DSTSTK

-588 FTINSADD
+588 YTINSADD
-596 AFHSNSDVTIN
+596 SFHSNSDVTIN

-617 DGMHADSALLV
+617 DGIHADSALLV

-647 TINDGKIDIAASDD
+647 TINDGKIDITASDD

-673 FGGMGGD
+673 FGGRGGD
-680 GFKGMQAPDAAQKSN
+680 GFKGMQAPD
-695 DTSDNTSDNTQK
+695 
-707 PNDTSDT
+707 
-714 AQTTGNITVAAQKSD
+714 AAQKSD

-742 VAAQKSDSTSDTAQT
+742 VAAQKSDSTSDTAQDT
-757 TGNITVAS
+757 DTAS
-765 QKSDNISVASQ
+765 D

-820 SAIDYGEKS
+820 SAIDYGDKS

-866 ADAGDVTLK
+866 VDAGDVILK
-875 DADGNEIISYTAK
+875 DADGNEIISYTVQ

-894 IISTADMKEGQTY
+894 IISTADLQAGQTY
-907 TLSASG
+907 ILSASG

>member
-43 TADQTSAGLADGT
+43 TADQTSAGLADEA

-84 INLADDSTTVTVG
+84 INLADDSTTITVG

-103 ASEADETKA
+103 ASESDDTKA
-112 DDSETDGTKD
+112 DENQADKL
-122 GGVETDETKAD
+122 ETDETK
-133 ESETDGTKADESV
+133 V
-146 TNETETASSGVS
+146 ASSGVS
-158 ISGNIITIT
+158 ISGNIITIS
-167 KEGTYVFSGAL
+167 KEGTYVLSGAL

-198 ADITCA
+198 ADITYA

-215 KTFITLAE
+215 KAFITLAE

-272 SKDDLKLVGGI
+272 SKDDLKLVGGTY
-283 CNITA
+283 NITA
-288 KAHALSGKDS
+288 ENHALSGKDS
-298 VRIAAGTYNLTSGK
+298 VRIAEGTYNLTSGK

-351 IDDGDFDI
+351 IDDGAFDI
-359 TAGDGA
+359 TAGGGA
-365 ENATKTHKD
+365 ENATKTHND
-374 IPGGGA
+374 MPGGA
-380 GDNMGGGAPGGAAQD
+380 TRDNMGGGAPGGAAQD

-400 GDKPSGGK
+400 GDKPSG
-408 PSGDK
+408 DK
-413 PSGDKPSG
+413 PSGD
-421 DATSGDAT
+421 
-429 GGDTTSEDTSGGN
+429 
-442 LKGGDGSD
+442 GSD
-450 ESVSGSASGKQTG
+450 KSDSGSASGKQTG

-496 PDKPGTDTSDAQQ
+496 PDKPGTDTSDGQK

-523 TASGAS
+523 TASSAS
-529 SDTGSEAASSTS
+529 SDTGSESSSSASTDADSENNSSTS
-541 SDTDSEAAS
+541 SDA
-550 STSSDTDSEAAS
+550 
-562 STSSDTDSTSTK
+562 DSTSTK

-596 AFHSNSDVTIN
+596 SFHSNSDATIN

-617 DGMHADSALLV
+617 DGIHADSALLV

-647 TINDGKIDIAASDD
+647 TINDGKIDITASDD

-673 FGGMGGD
+673 FGGRGGD
-680 GFKGMQAPDAAQKSN
+680 GFKGMQAPDAAQKSD

-707 PNDTSDT
+707 PNDTSDM

-729 SASDTAQTTGNIT
+729 SASDTAQNT
-742 VAAQKSDSTSDTAQT
+742 DTA
-757 TGNITVAS
+757 
-765 QKSDNISVASQ
+765 SD

-820 SAIDYGEKS
+820 SAIDYGDKS

-854 KQQVAFVKLDSQ
+854 KQQAAFVKLDSQ
-866 ADAGDVTLK
+866 VDAGDVILK

-894 IISTADMKEGQTY
+894 IISTADLQAGQTY

-913 NESEVSL
+913 NESEISF

>member
-43 TADQTSAGLADGT
+43 SAAQTSAGLADGA

-77 DESSAVK
+77 DESNAVK

-97 DDTEAD
+97 DNTETD
-103 ASEADETKA
+103 ASKSEETRADESK
-112 DDSETDGTKD
+112 TDETKD
-122 GGVETDETKAD
+122 GGAETDETEADESETDETKAD

-167 KEGTYVFSGAL
+167 KEGTYVLSGAL

-215 KTFITLAE
+215 KAFITLAE

-272 SKDDLKLVGGI
+272 SKDDLKLVGGT

-288 KAHALSGKDS
+288 KTHALSGKDS

-351 IDDGDFDI
+351 IDDGAFDI
-359 TAGDGA
+359 TAGGGA
-365 ENATKTHKD
+365 ENATKTHND
-374 IPGGGA
+374 MPGGA
-380 GDNMGGGAPGGAAQD
+380 TRDNMGGGAPGGAAQD

-400 GDKPSGGK
+400 GDKPSG
-408 PSGDK
+408 
-413 PSGDKPSG
+413 
-421 DATSGDAT
+421 
-429 GGDTTSEDTSGGN
+429 
-442 LKGGDGSD
+442 DGSD
-450 ESVSGSASGKQTG
+450 KSDSGSASGKQTG

-496 PDKPGTDTSDAQQ
+496 PDKPGTDTSDGQK

-523 TASGAS
+523 TASSAS
-529 SDTGSEAASSTS
+529 SDTGSESSSSASPDADSENNSSTS
-541 SDTDSEAAS
+541 SDA
-550 STSSDTDSEAAS
+550 
-562 STSSDTDSTSTK
+562 DSTSTK

-596 AFHSNSDVTIN
+596 SFHSNSDATIN

-617 DGMHADSALLV
+617 DGIHADSALLV
-628 NGGTITVT
+628 NGGTITVI

-647 TINDGKIDIAASDD
+647 TINDGKIDITASDD

-673 FGGMGGD
+673 FGGRGGD
-680 GFKGMQAPDAAQKSN
+680 GFKGMQAPDA
-695 DTSDNTSDNTQK
+695 
-707 PNDTSDT
+707 
-714 AQTTGNITVAAQKSD
+714 VQKSD
-729 SASDTAQTTGNIT
+729 SASDTAQTTGNII
-742 VAAQKSDSTSDTAQT
+742 VAAQKSDSTSDTAQNT
-757 TGNITVAS
+757 DTAS
-765 QKSDNISVASQ
+765 D

-854 KQQVAFVKLDSQ
+854 KQQAAFVKLDSQ

-875 DADGNEIISYTAK
+875 DADGNEIISYTAQ

-894 IISTADMKEGQTY
+894 IISTADLKAGQTY

-913 NESEVSL
+913 SESEVSL

>member
-43 TADQTSAGLADGT
+43 SATQTSAGLADGT
-56 TVNGIYSYDDMFT
+56 SVNGIYSYDDMFT

-103 ASEADETKA
+103 ASETDETKA
-112 DDSETDGTKD
+112 DDSETDGTKAGD
-122 GGVETDETKAD
+122 
-133 ESETDGTKADESV
+133 SETDGTKADKSE
-146 TNETETASSGVS
+146 TNETKAASSSVS
-158 ISGNIITIT
+158 ISGNIITISE
-167 KEGTYVFSGAL
+167 EGTYVLSGAL

-272 SKDDLKLVGGI
+272 SKDDLKLVSGT

-288 KAHALSGKDS
+288 KNHALSGKDS

-351 IDDGDFDI
+351 IDDGDFEI
-359 TAGDGA
+359 TAGGGA
-365 ENATKTHKD
+365 ENATKTHND
-374 IPGGGA
+374 MPGGGPG
-380 GDNMGGGAPGGAAQD
+380 GDMGGGAPGGNKPS

-400 GDKPSGGK
+400 GEAPSG
-408 PSGDK
+408 SG
-413 PSGDKPSG
+413 SNGDS
-421 DATSGDAT
+421 S
-429 GGDTTSEDTSGGN
+429 
-442 LKGGDGSD
+442 GSD
-450 ESVSGSASGKQTG
+450 SGKQTG
-463 QTPPDRPDGDSFDGS
+463 QTPPDKPDGDSFDGS

-483 ASDNTGGQTAQTP
+483 ASDNADSQTSQTP
-496 PDKPGTDTSDAQQ
+496 PDKSGKDTSDGQQ
-509 SDKNSQSKDIADNT
+509 FDKNSQSKDAADST
-523 TASGAS
+523 TALGAS
-529 SDTGSEAASSTS
+529 SDI
-541 SDTDSEAAS
+541 DSEAAS
-550 STSSDTDSEAAS
+550 STSSDTD
-562 STSSDTDSTSTK
+562 TTSTK

-596 AFHSNSDVTIN
+596 SFHSNSDVTIN
-607 DGTYTISSGD
+607 DGTFTISSGD

-647 TINDGKIDIAASDD
+647 TINDGKIDITASDD
-661 GMNAAGGNDASG
+661 GMNAAGGNDQSG

-680 GFKGMQAPDAAQKSN
+680 GFKGMQAPNSAPDAAQKS
-695 DTSDNTSDNTQK
+695 DSASDSTSDNTQK
-707 PNDTSDT
+707 SDDTSDT

-729 SASDTAQTTGNIT
+729 DASE
-742 VAAQKSDSTSDTAQT
+742 
-757 TGNITVAS
+757 
-765 QKSDNISVASQ
+765 

-820 SAIDYGEKS
+820 SAIDYGEKT

-866 ADAGDVTLK
+866 VDAGDVILK
-875 DADGNEIISYTAK
+875 DADGNEIISYTAQ

-894 IISTADMKEGQTY
+894 IISTADLKAGQTY
-907 TLSASG
+907 TLSASVS
-913 NESEVSL
+913 ESEVSL

>member
-6 ITKYFQ
+6 VKKYFQ

-56 TVNGIYSYDDMFT
+56 TVNGIYLYDDMFT
-69 ERDLDVGY
+69 ERALDVGY

-84 INLADDSTTVTVG
+84 INLADDSTIVTVG
-97 DDTEAD
+97 DNTETD
-103 ASEADETKA
+103 ASKSEETRADESK
-112 DDSETDGTKD
+112 TDETKD
-122 GGVETDETKAD
+122 GGAETDETKAD

-146 TNETETASSGVS
+146 TNETETASSGVN

-167 KEGTYVFSGAL
+167 KEGTYVLSGAL

-204 SSAAIYVKNAD
+204 SSAAIYIKNAD

-272 SKDDLKLVGGI
+272 SKDDLKLVGGTY
-283 CNITA
+283 NITA
-288 KAHALSGKDS
+288 ENHALSGKDS
-298 VRIAAGTYNLTSGK
+298 VRIADGTYNLTSGK

-359 TAGDGA
+359 TAGGGA
-365 ENATKTHKD
+365 ENATKTNND
-374 IPGGGA
+374 MPSGGPGG
-380 GDNMGGGAPGGAAQD
+380 NMGGGAPGGD
-395 GEAPS
+395 KPSGEAPS
-400 GDKPSGGK
+400 GGPS
-408 PSGDK
+408 
-413 PSGDKPSG
+413 
-421 DATSGDAT
+421 
-429 GGDTTSEDTSGGN
+429 
-442 LKGGDGSD
+442 SD
-450 ESVSGSASGKQTG
+450 SDSGKQTG
-463 QTPPDRPDGDSFDGS
+463 QTPPDKPNGDSFDGS

-483 ASDNTGGQTAQTP
+483 ASDNAGSQTSQTP
-496 PDKPGTDTSDAQQ
+496 PDKPGTDTSDGQK
-509 SDKNSQSKDIADNT
+509 SDKNSQSKDAADST
-523 TASGAS
+523 TASGA
-529 SDTGSEAASSTS
+529 
-541 SDTDSEAAS
+541 
-550 STSSDTDSEAAS
+550 SSDTDSEAAS

-607 DGTYTISSGD
+607 DGTYTVSSGD

-647 TINDGKIDIAASDD
+647 TINDGKIDITASDD

-673 FGGMGGD
+673 FGGRGGD
-680 GFKGMQAPDAAQKSN
+680 GFKGMQAPDSAQRPD

-707 PNDTSDT
+707 PDDTSDT
-714 AQTTGNITVAAQKSD
+714 AQTTGNITVAAQKQDSPSD
-729 SASDTAQTTGNIT
+729 TSHDTDTASD
-742 VAAQKSDSTSDTAQT
+742 
-757 TGNITVAS
+757 
-765 QKSDNISVASQ
+765 

-829 SFYINGGTVV
+829 SFDINGGTVV
-839 AVGSSGMAEDVSSDS
+839 AVGSSGMAEDVSSES

-866 ADAGDVTLK
+866 ADAGDVILK
-875 DADGNEIISYTAK
+875 DAAGNEIISYTVQ

-894 IISTADMKEGQTY
+894 IISTADLKAGQTY

-913 NESEVSL
+913 NESAVSL